1 MAKNDTKTIFNVL
14 SAKARKKEITNT
26 DRKEVRQAVADL
38 AAEIQGGYRLSP
50 NDYKIFNEAFKNF
63 NAEIRTADSALPDEQ
78 RTLLRNALTEAK
90 NNAERLKDE
99 AQNNNLSDTQAD
111 SASVNANTASP
122 EPGAAAEPSQ
132 APNAESAPKPDKDIL
147 VATGSYEDKYN
158 QALKFLQD
166 QNGFSISLPLG
177 YTKEEIQLLD
187 GEKSEE
193 ISLAE
198 RRQIRQAYLDRL
210 KNTSY
215 NVFVDGQ
222 VYSITAPEELSPEN
236 IRISDNTGKLL
247 FEGICTPLRILD
259 PIALESIITGEKKD
273 YNGNMVSPAETR
285 EYKAQDMELYS
296 KIAAMWSTMYIDY
309 MRYKHTFN
317 AYGADRNDNTKEI
330 ANDINKKACEIAAR
344 RLAERQGFT
353 KKEAVV
359 ELLQVMRTMEAAA
372 QDVTAV
378 DHYSMDILKEVCD
391 KFSENPLAD
400 NIDISRINTA
410 ENRQAAL
417 DSITTE
423 KKPWTYSAGAIT
435 PAAIAAA
442 MASNEPDK
450 ALSNIDDL
458 VAAQAYYKDDKDKSA
473 QLDPIVENRL
483 KNLSLSDITPANAE
497 SYRLLCL
504 QCGNEELRQQA
515 LNLIADAIIQ
525 YDKEHFGSFRPN
537 TEELAANYDKA
548 HAGLKDKDPFACKHD
563 PDKDTIDL
571 GSVEFTDAAG
581 KPLSEKEA
589 KEQKAA
595 ISALAREMAAQRLAK
610 QGSYTPEEL
619 EQAYKDA
626 AAEIVWGSQPKYGK
640 NGKPQVDKDALAST
654 IANQYLETETF
665 KDRCK
670 QKFKDNPLVKKVS
683 NNVEKIDKKL
693 EKRYGKKY
701 VYAKQAL
708 KFVGKISGS
717 VAKNA
722 AIYGAAG
729 LIPGGTAVVIGYN
742 ICKNWKNIKKQLK
755 DPNASTAK
763 KCAMVMGACATT
775 ALSGLGIV
783 SGIGTAAEA
792 INTVSPGMVSSAANF
807 MGQLGTYGRMGISA
821 AATMLPNLTESVSLR
836 IQNLSLNRKIK
847 KEKDGEKL
855 QQLIA
860 NQKALQVKIKNNK
873 KEMLI
878 KGGSLV
884 AGMAAGQAL
893 MPHITELI
901 QESVDNGTEIVKK
914 VAAEHGIDPW
924 KEAQTYAND
933 AYANVPEG
941 TTMLRDRSVYDPDG
955 ILRNSPSAQ
964 MAAYMAEHDPAMHG
978 APDEISGIKAHET
991 NLAAAKAE
999 NSSGIEGKSAFAHT
1013 LQHLESLGDSRITDT
1028 NAVAE
1033 GISEHVGKN
1042 ANLATIACKMAPHAL
1057 QQVLQLEG
1065 LPDNNPSSYNMIQ
1078 YMASHDLT
1086 PEQHTAL
1093 NNFIQNNFDGAQFK
1107 AENFADYRAPAH
1119 DPFAN
1124 ADQDRLRAG
1133 PDEIRKPTLQ
1143 EEYARAKEARQEYE
1157 GLKPHEIPTHPIDVP
1172 PTGNK
1177 VADYLND
1184 KYACSNDHGVGF
1196 KFEPLNESDKR
1207 VLGIEEPQQTVVVQ
1221 QPVQET
1227 VVVQQQPQ
1235 VDIYSDPTLYAQNFG
1250 LVYDPYLSNGLN
1262 RIGSDTHGGYL
1273 GAFIDPRDNSVT
1285 LVPNDPLRDKPVHY
1299 DSYQSAKGSADHNI
1313 GAWDHSGHE
1322 RNMIYDPDKKITRCF
1337 GSGYITHNN
1346 TINKVIAGINTA
1358 GAVLNTI
1365 NWIREG
1371 RG

>member
-38 AAEIQGGYRLSP
+38 AAEIQGGYRLGRQEFDTLNSAY
-50 NDYKIFNEAFKNF
+50 DVYREDMNEAFRN
-63 NAEIRTADSALPDEQ
+63 LPDES
-78 RTLLRNALTEAK
+78 RNALGSALTAVRDAVQQTAPAQPAPENAAEDHQPVPENSAAEPASAPEPTPEQDSSAAETAEAPTLDLSVL
-90 NNAERLKDE
+90 NKDPKE
-99 AQNNNLSDTQAD
+99 MTDADRQILQNIINSPYTTDTAKASARILAD
-111 SASVNANTASP
+111 GNPLPEQPAPEQPSP
-122 EPGAAAEPSQ
+122 EPGAAAEP
-132 APNAESAPKPDKDIL
+132 I
-147 VATGSYEDKYN
+147 
-158 QALKFLQD
+158 
-166 QNGFSISLPLG
+166 
-177 YTKEEIQLLD
+177 
-187 GEKSEE
+187 
-193 ISLAE
+193 
-198 RRQIRQAYLDRL
+198 
-210 KNTSY
+210 
-215 NVFVDGQ
+215 
-222 VYSITAPEELSPEN
+222 PEPEPEN
-236 IRISDNTGKLL
+236 S
-247 FEGICTPLRILD
+247 
-259 PIALESIITGEKKD
+259 
-273 YNGNMVSPAETR
+273 AE
-285 EYKAQDMELYS
+285 D
-296 KIAAMWSTMYIDY
+296 
-309 MRYKHTFN
+309 
-317 AYGADRNDNTKEI
+317 
-330 ANDINKKACEIAAR
+330 
-344 RLAERQGFT
+344 
-353 KKEAVV
+353 
-359 ELLQVMRTMEAAA
+359 
-372 QDVTAV
+372 
-378 DHYSMDILKEVCD
+378 
-391 KFSENPLAD
+391 
-400 NIDISRINTA
+400 
-410 ENRQAAL
+410 RQAAL

-473 QLDPIVENRL
+473 QLNPIVENRL

-581 KPLSEKEA
+581 KPLSEKETQ
-589 KEQKAA
+589 KQKAA

-654 IANQYLETETF
+654 IANQYLEAETF

-924 KEAQTYAND
+924 KEAQAYAND

-1078 YMASHDLT
+1078 YMANHDLT

-1262 RIGSDTHGGYL
+1262 RIGSDPHGGYL

>member
-38 AAEIQGGYRLSP
+38 AAEIQGGYKLGKQEFDTFNRAY
-50 NDYKIFNEAFKNF
+50 DVYREDMNEAFRN
-63 NAEIRTADSALPDEQ
+63 LPDES
-78 RTLLRNALTEAK
+78 RNALGSALTAVRDAGQEAPSAQPETE
-90 NNAERLKDE
+90 NAAAEPAPAPE
-99 AQNNNLSDTQAD
+99 P
-111 SASVNANTASP
+111 TAEQVSSP
-122 EPGAAAEPSQ
+122 EPGAAAETAE
-132 APNAESAPKPDKDIL
+132 APTLDLSVLNKDPKEMTDADRQILQNIINSPYTTATAKENARI
-147 VATGSYEDKYN
+147 
-158 QALKFLQD
+158 
-166 QNGFSISLPLG
+166 
-177 YTKEEIQLLD
+177 
-187 GEKSEE
+187 
-193 ISLAE
+193 LAE
-198 RRQIRQAYLDRL
+198 GNPLPEQP
-210 KNTSY
+210 
-215 NVFVDGQ
+215 
-222 VYSITAPEELSPEN
+222 APEQSSPAAEPVPEPVPEN
-236 IRISDNTGKLL
+236 S
-247 FEGICTPLRILD
+247 
-259 PIALESIITGEKKD
+259 
-273 YNGNMVSPAETR
+273 AE
-285 EYKAQDMELYS
+285 D
-296 KIAAMWSTMYIDY
+296 
-309 MRYKHTFN
+309 
-317 AYGADRNDNTKEI
+317 
-330 ANDINKKACEIAAR
+330 
-344 RLAERQGFT
+344 
-353 KKEAVV
+353 
-359 ELLQVMRTMEAAA
+359 
-372 QDVTAV
+372 
-378 DHYSMDILKEVCD
+378 
-391 KFSENPLAD
+391 
-400 NIDISRINTA
+400 
-410 ENRQAAL
+410 RQAAL

-423 KKPWTYSAGAIT
+423 KKPWTYSAGVIT
-435 PAAIAAA
+435 PAAIEAA

-497 SYRLLCL
+497 SYRLLCM
-504 QCGNEELRQQA
+504 QCGNEELRQQG

-548 HAGLKDKDPFACKHD
+548 HAGLKDKDPFASKHD

-589 KEQKAA
+589 KKQKEA

-693 EKRYGKKY
+693 EERYGKKY

-763 KCAMVMGACATT
+763 KCAMVAGACATT
-775 ALSGLGIV
+775 ALSGLGIA
-783 SGIGTAAEA
+783 SSLGTVAEA
-792 INTVSPGMVSSAANF
+792 ANAVSPGMVSSAANF
-807 MGQLGTYGRMGISA
+807 MGQLGTYGRMGVSA

-836 IQNLSLNRKIK
+836 LQNWNVNRKIK

-873 KEMLI
+873 KEMLL

-893 MPHITELI
+893 MPHITAFV
-901 QESVDNGTEIVKK
+901 QEEANNAVETVKT

-924 KEAQTYAND
+924 KEAAADYKAPWQDPN
-933 AYANVPEG
+933 
-941 TTMLRDRSVYDPDG
+941 YDPSKAPWLKED
-955 ILRNSPSAQ
+955 ILANGG
-964 MAAYMAEHDPAMHG
+964 EHPYVGPYRLGMEPQEM
-978 APDEISGIKAHET
+978 APDEISGMKAHET

-1078 YMASHDLT
+1078 YMANHDLT

>member
-38 AAEIQGGYRLSP
+38 AAEIQGGYRLGRQEFDTF
-50 NDYKIFNEAFKNF
+50 NRVYDVYREDMNEAFRN
-63 NAEIRTADSALPDEQ
+63 LPDES
-78 RTLLRNALTEAK
+78 RNALGSALTAVRDASGQEAPSAQPETENAAAEPASAPEPTAEQDSSPASAAETAEAPTLDLSVLNKDPKEMTDADRQILQNIINSPYTTDTAK
-90 NNAERLKDE
+90 ASARIL
-99 AQNNNLSDTQAD
+99 AD
-111 SASVNANTASP
+111 GNPLPEQPAPEQPSP
-122 EPGAAAEPSQ
+122 EPGAAAEP
-132 APNAESAPKPDKDIL
+132 I
-147 VATGSYEDKYN
+147 
-158 QALKFLQD
+158 
-166 QNGFSISLPLG
+166 
-177 YTKEEIQLLD
+177 
-187 GEKSEE
+187 
-193 ISLAE
+193 
-198 RRQIRQAYLDRL
+198 
-210 KNTSY
+210 
-215 NVFVDGQ
+215 
-222 VYSITAPEELSPEN
+222 PEPEPEN
-236 IRISDNTGKLL
+236 S
-247 FEGICTPLRILD
+247 
-259 PIALESIITGEKKD
+259 
-273 YNGNMVSPAETR
+273 AE
-285 EYKAQDMELYS
+285 D
-296 KIAAMWSTMYIDY
+296 
-309 MRYKHTFN
+309 
-317 AYGADRNDNTKEI
+317 
-330 ANDINKKACEIAAR
+330 
-344 RLAERQGFT
+344 
-353 KKEAVV
+353 
-359 ELLQVMRTMEAAA
+359 
-372 QDVTAV
+372 
-378 DHYSMDILKEVCD
+378 
-391 KFSENPLAD
+391 
-400 NIDISRINTA
+400 
-410 ENRQAAL
+410 RQAAL

-458 VAAQAYYKDDKDKSA
+458 VAAQAYYKDDKDKST
-473 QLDPIVENRL
+473 QLNPIVENRL

-504 QCGNEELRQQA
+504 QCSNEELRQQA

-581 KPLSEKEA
+581 KPLSEKETQ
-589 KEQKAA
+589 KQKAA

-610 QGSYTPEEL
+610 QDSYTPEEL

-860 NQKALQVKIKNNK
+860 NQKALQVKIKNNQ

-893 MPHITELI
+893 MPHITAFV
-901 QESVDNGTEIVKK
+901 QEEANNAVETVKA

-924 KEAQTYAND
+924 KEAQAYAND

-1078 YMASHDLT
+1078 YMANHDLT

-1143 EEYARAKEARQEYE
+1143 EEYARAKQADQEYARS
-1157 GLKPHEIPTHPIDVP
+1157 KNPEIWKDRT
-1172 PTGNK
+1172 
-1177 VADYLND
+1177 
-1184 KYACSNDHGVGF
+1184 
-1196 KFEPLNESDKR
+1196 
-1207 VLGIEEPQQTVVVQ
+1207 EERTINLAMAEKWAHQQPPQQTVVVQ

-1235 VDIYSDPTLYAQNFG
+1235 VDVYSDPMLYAQSFG
-1250 LVYDPYLSNGLN
+1250 LQYDPYLSNGLN

-1273 GAFIDPRDNSVT
+1273 GAFIDPRDGSVT

-1322 RNMIYDPDKKITRCF
+1322 RNMIYDPDTKITRCF

>member
-38 AAEIQGGYRLSP
+38 AAEIQGGYRLGRQEFDTF
-50 NDYKIFNEAFKNF
+50 NRVYDVYREDMNEAFRN
-63 NAEIRTADSALPDEQ
+63 LPDES
-78 RTLLRNALTEAK
+78 RNALGSALTAVRDAVQQTAPAQPAPENAAAEPASAPEPTAEQDSSPASAAETAEAPTLDLSVLNKDPKEMTDADRQILQNIINSPYTTETAK
-90 NNAERLKDE
+90 ASARIL
-99 AQNNNLSDTQAD
+99 AD
-111 SASVNANTASP
+111 GNPLPEQPAPEQPSP
-122 EPGAAAEPSQ
+122 EPGAAAEP
-132 APNAESAPKPDKDIL
+132 I
-147 VATGSYEDKYN
+147 
-158 QALKFLQD
+158 
-166 QNGFSISLPLG
+166 
-177 YTKEEIQLLD
+177 
-187 GEKSEE
+187 
-193 ISLAE
+193 
-198 RRQIRQAYLDRL
+198 
-210 KNTSY
+210 
-215 NVFVDGQ
+215 
-222 VYSITAPEELSPEN
+222 PEPEPEN
-236 IRISDNTGKLL
+236 S
-247 FEGICTPLRILD
+247 
-259 PIALESIITGEKKD
+259 
-273 YNGNMVSPAETR
+273 AE
-285 EYKAQDMELYS
+285 D
-296 KIAAMWSTMYIDY
+296 
-309 MRYKHTFN
+309 
-317 AYGADRNDNTKEI
+317 
-330 ANDINKKACEIAAR
+330 
-344 RLAERQGFT
+344 
-353 KKEAVV
+353 
-359 ELLQVMRTMEAAA
+359 
-372 QDVTAV
+372 
-378 DHYSMDILKEVCD
+378 
-391 KFSENPLAD
+391 
-400 NIDISRINTA
+400 
-410 ENRQAAL
+410 RQAAL

-473 QLDPIVENRL
+473 QLNPIVENRL

-581 KPLSEKEA
+581 KPLSEKETQ
-589 KEQKAA
+589 KQKAA

-654 IANQYLETETF
+654 IANQYLEAETF

-924 KEAQTYAND
+924 KEAQAYAND

-1143 EEYARAKEARQEYE
+1143 EEYARAKQADQEYARS
-1157 GLKPHEIPTHPIDVP
+1157 KNPEIWKDR
-1172 PTGNK
+1172 TGERTINLAMAEK
-1177 VADYLND
+1177 WA
-1184 KYACSNDHGVGF
+1184 HQQ
-1196 KFEPLNESDKR
+1196 P
-1207 VLGIEEPQQTVVVQ
+1207 PQQTVVVQ

-1235 VDIYSDPTLYAQNFG
+1235 VDVYSDPTLYAQNFG

-1365 NWIREG
+1365 SWIRGG
-1371 RG
+1371 RA

>member
-38 AAEIQGGYRLSP
+38 AAEIQGGYRLGRQEFDTF
-50 NDYKIFNEAFKNF
+50 NRVYDVYREDMNEAFRN
-63 NAEIRTADSALPDEQ
+63 LPDES
-78 RTLLRNALTEAK
+78 RNALGSALTAVRDAVQQTAPAQPAPENAAAEPASAPEPTAEQDSSPASAAETAEAPTLDLSVL
-90 NNAERLKDE
+90 NKDPKE
-99 AQNNNLSDTQAD
+99 MTDADRQILQNIINSPYTTDTAKASARILAD
-111 SASVNANTASP
+111 GNPLPEQPAPEQPSP
-122 EPGAAAEPSQ
+122 EPGAAAEP
-132 APNAESAPKPDKDIL
+132 I
-147 VATGSYEDKYN
+147 
-158 QALKFLQD
+158 
-166 QNGFSISLPLG
+166 
-177 YTKEEIQLLD
+177 
-187 GEKSEE
+187 
-193 ISLAE
+193 
-198 RRQIRQAYLDRL
+198 
-210 KNTSY
+210 
-215 NVFVDGQ
+215 
-222 VYSITAPEELSPEN
+222 PEPEPEN
-236 IRISDNTGKLL
+236 S
-247 FEGICTPLRILD
+247 
-259 PIALESIITGEKKD
+259 
-273 YNGNMVSPAETR
+273 AE
-285 EYKAQDMELYS
+285 D
-296 KIAAMWSTMYIDY
+296 
-309 MRYKHTFN
+309 
-317 AYGADRNDNTKEI
+317 
-330 ANDINKKACEIAAR
+330 
-344 RLAERQGFT
+344 
-353 KKEAVV
+353 
-359 ELLQVMRTMEAAA
+359 
-372 QDVTAV
+372 
-378 DHYSMDILKEVCD
+378 
-391 KFSENPLAD
+391 
-400 NIDISRINTA
+400 
-410 ENRQAAL
+410 RQAAL

-458 VAAQAYYKDDKDKSA
+458 VAAQAYYKDDKDKST
-473 QLDPIVENRL
+473 QLNPIVENRL

-504 QCGNEELRQQA
+504 QCSNEELRQQA

-581 KPLSEKEA
+581 KPLSEKETQ
-589 KEQKAA
+589 KQKAA

-610 QGSYTPEEL
+610 QDSYTPEEL

-860 NQKALQVKIKNNK
+860 NQKALQVKIKNNQ

-893 MPHITELI
+893 MPHITAFV
-901 QESVDNGTEIVKK
+901 QEEANNAVETVKA

-924 KEAQTYAND
+924 KEAQAYAND

-1078 YMASHDLT
+1078 YMANHDLT

-1143 EEYARAKEARQEYE
+1143 EEYARAKQADQEYARS
-1157 GLKPHEIPTHPIDVP
+1157 KNPEIWKDRT
-1172 PTGNK
+1172 
-1177 VADYLND
+1177 
-1184 KYACSNDHGVGF
+1184 
-1196 KFEPLNESDKR
+1196 
-1207 VLGIEEPQQTVVVQ
+1207 EERTINLAMAEKWAHQQPPQQTVVVQ

-1235 VDIYSDPTLYAQNFG
+1235 VDVYSDPMLYAQSFG
-1250 LVYDPYLSNGLN
+1250 LQYDPYLSNGLN

-1273 GAFIDPRDNSVT
+1273 GAFIDPRDGSVT

-1322 RNMIYDPDKKITRCF
+1322 RNMIYDPDTKITRCF

>member
-38 AAEIQGGYRLSP
+38 AAEIQGGYRLGRQEFDTF
-50 NDYKIFNEAFKNF
+50 NRVYDVYREDMNEAFRN
-63 NAEIRTADSALPDEQ
+63 LPDES
-78 RTLLRNALTEAK
+78 RNALGSALTAVRDASGQEAPSAQPETENAAEDHQPAPENAAAEPASAPEPTAEQDSSPASAAETAEAPTLDLSVLNKDPKEMTDADRQILQNIINSPYTTETAK
-90 NNAERLKDE
+90 ANARIL
-99 AQNNNLSDTQAD
+99 AD
-111 SASVNANTASP
+111 GNPLPEQPAPEQPSP
-122 EPGAAAEPSQ
+122 EPGATAEP
-132 APNAESAPKPDKDIL
+132 I
-147 VATGSYEDKYN
+147 
-158 QALKFLQD
+158 
-166 QNGFSISLPLG
+166 
-177 YTKEEIQLLD
+177 
-187 GEKSEE
+187 
-193 ISLAE
+193 
-198 RRQIRQAYLDRL
+198 
-210 KNTSY
+210 
-215 NVFVDGQ
+215 
-222 VYSITAPEELSPEN
+222 PEPEPEN
-236 IRISDNTGKLL
+236 S
-247 FEGICTPLRILD
+247 
-259 PIALESIITGEKKD
+259 
-273 YNGNMVSPAETR
+273 AE
-285 EYKAQDMELYS
+285 D
-296 KIAAMWSTMYIDY
+296 
-309 MRYKHTFN
+309 
-317 AYGADRNDNTKEI
+317 
-330 ANDINKKACEIAAR
+330 
-344 RLAERQGFT
+344 
-353 KKEAVV
+353 
-359 ELLQVMRTMEAAA
+359 
-372 QDVTAV
+372 
-378 DHYSMDILKEVCD
+378 
-391 KFSENPLAD
+391 
-400 NIDISRINTA
+400 
-410 ENRQAAL
+410 RQAAL

-504 QCGNEELRQQA
+504 QCGNEELRQQG

-693 EKRYGKKY
+693 EERYGKKY

-742 ICKNWKNIKKQLK
+742 IYKNWTNINKQLK

-763 KCAMVMGACATT
+763 KCAMVIGACATT
-775 ALSGLGIV
+775 ALSGLGIA
-783 SGIGTAAEA
+783 SSIGSAAEA
-792 INTVSPGMVSSAANF
+792 INTVSPGMASSAANF

-893 MPHITELI
+893 MPHITAFV
-901 QESVDNGTEIVKK
+901 QEMASDSIETVKT
-914 VAAEHGIDPW
+914 VATEHGLDPW
-924 KEAQTYAND
+924 NTVQAN
-933 AYANVPEG
+933 APED
-941 TTMLRDRSVYDPDG
+941 TTTLHDRSVYDPEG
-955 ILRNSPSAQ
+955 LLRNSPSAQ
-964 MAAYMAEHDPAMHG
+964 MTAYMAEHDPAMHG

-1078 YMASHDLT
+1078 YMANHDLT

-1143 EEYARAKEARQEYE
+1143 EEYARAKQADQEYARS
-1157 GLKPHEIPTHPIDVP
+1157 KNPEIWKDR
-1172 PTGNK
+1172 TGERTINLAMAEK
-1177 VADYLND
+1177 WV
-1184 KYACSNDHGVGF
+1184 HQQ
-1196 KFEPLNESDKR
+1196 P
-1207 VLGIEEPQQTVVVQ
+1207 PQQTVVVQ

-1235 VDIYSDPTLYAQNFG
+1235 VDVYSDPMLYAQSFG
-1250 LVYDPYLSNGLN
+1250 LQYDPYLSNGLN

-1273 GAFIDPRDNSVT
+1273 GAFIDPRDGSVT

-1322 RNMIYDPDKKITRCF
+1322 RNMIYDPDTKITRCF

-1346 TINKVIAGINTA
+1346 TINKLIAGINTA

>member
-38 AAEIQGGYRLSP
+38 AAEIQGGYRLGRQEFDTF
-50 NDYKIFNEAFKNF
+50 NRVYDVYREDMNEAFRN
-63 NAEIRTADSALPDEQ
+63 LPDES
-78 RTLLRNALTEAK
+78 RNALGSALTAVRDAVQQTAPAQPAPENSAEEPASAPEPTPEQDSSAAETAEAPTLDLSVLNKDPKEMTDADRQILQNIINSPYTTETAK
-90 NNAERLKDE
+90 ASARIL
-99 AQNNNLSDTQAD
+99 AD
-111 SASVNANTASP
+111 GNPLPEQPAPEQPSP
-122 EPGAAAEPSQ
+122 EPGAAAEPIPEPEPENSAD
-132 APNAESAPKPDKDIL
+132 APTLDLSVLNKDPKDMTD
-147 VATGSYEDKYN
+147 AD
-158 QALKFLQD
+158 
-166 QNGFSISLPLG
+166 
-177 YTKEEIQLLD
+177 
-187 GEKSEE
+187 
-193 ISLAE
+193 
-198 RRQIRQAYLDRL
+198 RQILQNIINSAY
-210 KNTSY
+210 T
-215 NVFVDGQ
+215 
-222 VYSITAPEELSPEN
+222 TATAKANARILASGNPLPEQPSLEPEN
-236 IRISDNTGKLL
+236 S
-247 FEGICTPLRILD
+247 
-259 PIALESIITGEKKD
+259 
-273 YNGNMVSPAETR
+273 AE
-285 EYKAQDMELYS
+285 D
-296 KIAAMWSTMYIDY
+296 
-309 MRYKHTFN
+309 
-317 AYGADRNDNTKEI
+317 
-330 ANDINKKACEIAAR
+330 
-344 RLAERQGFT
+344 
-353 KKEAVV
+353 
-359 ELLQVMRTMEAAA
+359 
-372 QDVTAV
+372 
-378 DHYSMDILKEVCD
+378 
-391 KFSENPLAD
+391 
-400 NIDISRINTA
+400 
-410 ENRQAAL
+410 RQAAL

-423 KKPWTYSAGAIT
+423 KKPWTYSAGTIT

-473 QLDPIVENRL
+473 QLNPIVENRL
-483 KNLSLSDITPANAE
+483 KNLSLSDITPTNAE

-589 KEQKAA
+589 QKQKAA

-742 ICKNWKNIKKQLK
+742 IYKNWANINKQLK

-763 KCAMVMGACATT
+763 KCAMVIGACATT
-775 ALSGLGIV
+775 ALSGLGIA
-783 SGIGTAAEA
+783 SGIGSAAEA
-792 INTVSPGMVSSAANF
+792 INTVSPGMASSAANF

-924 KEAQTYAND
+924 KEAQAYAND

-1078 YMASHDLT
+1078 YMANHDLT

>member
-38 AAEIQGGYRLSP
+38 AAEIQGGYRLGRQEFDTF
-50 NDYKIFNEAFKNF
+50 NRVYDVYREDMNEAFRN
-63 NAEIRTADSALPDEQ
+63 LPDES
-78 RTLLRNALTEAK
+78 RNALGSALTAVRDAVQQTAPAQPAPENSAAEPASAPEPTPEQDSSAAETAEAPTLDLSVLNKDPKEMTDADRQILQNIINSPYTTETAK
-90 NNAERLKDE
+90 ASARIL
-99 AQNNNLSDTQAD
+99 AD
-111 SASVNANTASP
+111 GNPLPEQPAPEQPSP
-122 EPGAAAEPSQ
+122 EPGAAAEPIPEPEPENSAD
-132 APNAESAPKPDKDIL
+132 APTLDLSVLNKDPKDMTD
-147 VATGSYEDKYN
+147 AD
-158 QALKFLQD
+158 
-166 QNGFSISLPLG
+166 
-177 YTKEEIQLLD
+177 
-187 GEKSEE
+187 
-193 ISLAE
+193 
-198 RRQIRQAYLDRL
+198 RQILQNIINSAY
-210 KNTSY
+210 T
-215 NVFVDGQ
+215 
-222 VYSITAPEELSPEN
+222 TATAKANARILASGNPLPEQPSLEPEN
-236 IRISDNTGKLL
+236 S
-247 FEGICTPLRILD
+247 
-259 PIALESIITGEKKD
+259 
-273 YNGNMVSPAETR
+273 AE
-285 EYKAQDMELYS
+285 D
-296 KIAAMWSTMYIDY
+296 
-309 MRYKHTFN
+309 
-317 AYGADRNDNTKEI
+317 
-330 ANDINKKACEIAAR
+330 
-344 RLAERQGFT
+344 
-353 KKEAVV
+353 
-359 ELLQVMRTMEAAA
+359 
-372 QDVTAV
+372 
-378 DHYSMDILKEVCD
+378 
-391 KFSENPLAD
+391 
-400 NIDISRINTA
+400 
-410 ENRQAAL
+410 RQAAL

-473 QLDPIVENRL
+473 QLNPIVENRL

-693 EKRYGKKY
+693 EERYGKKY

-742 ICKNWKNIKKQLK
+742 IYKNWANINKQLK

-763 KCAMVMGACATT
+763 KCAMVIGACATT
-775 ALSGLGIV
+775 ALSGLGIA
-783 SGIGTAAEA
+783 SGIGSAAEA
-792 INTVSPGMVSSAANF
+792 INTVSPGMASSAANF

-893 MPHITELI
+893 MPHITAFV
-901 QESVDNGTEIVKK
+901 QEEANNAVETVKA

-924 KEAQTYAND
+924 KEAQAYAND

-1143 EEYARAKEARQEYE
+1143 EEYARAKQADQEYARS
-1157 GLKPHEIPTHPIDVP
+1157 KNPEIWKDR
-1172 PTGNK
+1172 TGERTINLAMAEK
-1177 VADYLND
+1177 WA
-1184 KYACSNDHGVGF
+1184 HQQ
-1196 KFEPLNESDKR
+1196 P
-1207 VLGIEEPQQTVVVQ
+1207 PQQTVVVQ

-1235 VDIYSDPTLYAQNFG
+1235 VDVYSDPTLYAQNFG
-1250 LVYDPYLSNGLN
+1250 LQYDPYLSNGLN

-1273 GAFIDPRDNSVT
+1273 GAFIDPRDGSVT

-1322 RNMIYDPDKKITRCF
+1322 RNMIYDPDTKITRCF

>member
-38 AAEIQGGYRLSP
+38 AAEIQGGYRLGRQEFDTF
-50 NDYKIFNEAFKNF
+50 NRVYDVYREDMNEAFRN
-63 NAEIRTADSALPDEQ
+63 LPDES
-78 RTLLRNALTEAK
+78 RNALGSALTAVRDAVQQTAPAQPAPENAAAEPASAPEPTAEQDSSPASAAETAEAPTLDLSVLNKDPKEMTDADRQILQNIINSPYTTETAK
-90 NNAERLKDE
+90 ASARIL
-99 AQNNNLSDTQAD
+99 AD
-111 SASVNANTASP
+111 GNPLPEQPAPEQPSP
-122 EPGAAAEPSQ
+122 EPGAAAEP
-132 APNAESAPKPDKDIL
+132 I
-147 VATGSYEDKYN
+147 
-158 QALKFLQD
+158 
-166 QNGFSISLPLG
+166 
-177 YTKEEIQLLD
+177 
-187 GEKSEE
+187 
-193 ISLAE
+193 
-198 RRQIRQAYLDRL
+198 
-210 KNTSY
+210 
-215 NVFVDGQ
+215 
-222 VYSITAPEELSPEN
+222 PEPEN
-236 IRISDNTGKLL
+236 S
-247 FEGICTPLRILD
+247 
-259 PIALESIITGEKKD
+259 
-273 YNGNMVSPAETR
+273 AE
-285 EYKAQDMELYS
+285 D
-296 KIAAMWSTMYIDY
+296 
-309 MRYKHTFN
+309 
-317 AYGADRNDNTKEI
+317 
-330 ANDINKKACEIAAR
+330 
-344 RLAERQGFT
+344 
-353 KKEAVV
+353 
-359 ELLQVMRTMEAAA
+359 
-372 QDVTAV
+372 
-378 DHYSMDILKEVCD
+378 
-391 KFSENPLAD
+391 
-400 NIDISRINTA
+400 
-410 ENRQAAL
+410 RQAAL

-504 QCGNEELRQQA
+504 QCGNEELRQQG

-581 KPLSEKEA
+581 KPLSEKETQ
-589 KEQKAA
+589 KQKAA

-610 QGSYTPEEL
+610 QDSYTPEEL

-775 ALSGLGIV
+775 ALSGLGIA
-783 SGIGTAAEA
+783 SSIGSAAEA
-792 INTVSPGMVSSAANF
+792 INTVSPGMASSAANF

-893 MPHITELI
+893 MPHITAFV
-901 QESVDNGTEIVKK
+901 QEEANNAVETVKA

-924 KEAQTYAND
+924 KEAQAYAND

-1078 YMASHDLT
+1078 YMANHDLT

-1143 EEYARAKEARQEYE
+1143 EEYARAKQADQEYARS
-1157 GLKPHEIPTHPIDVP
+1157 KNPEIWKDRTGERTINLAMAEKWTHQQP
-1172 PTGNK
+1172 
-1177 VADYLND
+1177 
-1184 KYACSNDHGVGF
+1184 
-1196 KFEPLNESDKR
+1196 
-1207 VLGIEEPQQTVVVQ
+1207 PQQTLSSK
-1221 QPVQET
+1221 PVQET

-1235 VDIYSDPTLYAQNFG
+1235 VDVYSDPMLYAQSFG
-1250 LVYDPYLSNGLN
+1250 LQYDPYLSNGLN

-1273 GAFIDPRDNSVT
+1273 GAFIDPRDGSVT

-1322 RNMIYDPDKKITRCF
+1322 RNMIYDPDTKITRCF

>member
-38 AAEIQGGYRLSP
+38 AAEIQGGYRLGRQEFDTF
-50 NDYKIFNEAFKNF
+50 NRVYDVYREDMNEAFRN
-63 NAEIRTADSALPDEQ
+63 LPDES
-78 RTLLRNALTEAK
+78 RNALGSALTAVRDAVQQTAPAQPAPENAAAEPASAPEPTAEQDSSLASAAETAEAPTLDLSVLNKDPKEMTDADRQILQTIINSPYTTETAK
-90 NNAERLKDE
+90 ASARIL
-99 AQNNNLSDTQAD
+99 AD
-111 SASVNANTASP
+111 GNPLPEQPAPEQPSP
-122 EPGAAAEPSQ
+122 EPGAAAEP
-132 APNAESAPKPDKDIL
+132 I
-147 VATGSYEDKYN
+147 
-158 QALKFLQD
+158 
-166 QNGFSISLPLG
+166 
-177 YTKEEIQLLD
+177 
-187 GEKSEE
+187 
-193 ISLAE
+193 
-198 RRQIRQAYLDRL
+198 
-210 KNTSY
+210 
-215 NVFVDGQ
+215 
-222 VYSITAPEELSPEN
+222 PEPEPEN
-236 IRISDNTGKLL
+236 S
-247 FEGICTPLRILD
+247 
-259 PIALESIITGEKKD
+259 
-273 YNGNMVSPAETR
+273 AE
-285 EYKAQDMELYS
+285 D
-296 KIAAMWSTMYIDY
+296 
-309 MRYKHTFN
+309 
-317 AYGADRNDNTKEI
+317 
-330 ANDINKKACEIAAR
+330 
-344 RLAERQGFT
+344 
-353 KKEAVV
+353 
-359 ELLQVMRTMEAAA
+359 
-372 QDVTAV
+372 
-378 DHYSMDILKEVCD
+378 
-391 KFSENPLAD
+391 
-400 NIDISRINTA
+400 
-410 ENRQAAL
+410 RQAAL

-473 QLDPIVENRL
+473 QLNPIVENRL

-581 KPLSEKEA
+581 KPLSEKETQ
-589 KEQKAA
+589 KQKAA

-693 EKRYGKKY
+693 EERYGKKY

-924 KEAQTYAND
+924 KEAQAYAND

-1078 YMASHDLT
+1078 YMANHDLT

-1143 EEYARAKEARQEYE
+1143 EEYARAKQADQEYARS
-1157 GLKPHEIPTHPIDVP
+1157 KNPEIWKDRTGERTINLAMAEKWTHQQP
-1172 PTGNK
+1172 
-1177 VADYLND
+1177 
-1184 KYACSNDHGVGF
+1184 
-1196 KFEPLNESDKR
+1196 
-1207 VLGIEEPQQTVVVQ
+1207 PQQTVVVQ

-1235 VDIYSDPTLYAQNFG
+1235 VAVYSDPMLYAQSFG
-1250 LVYDPYLSNGLN
+1250 LQYDPYLSNGLN

-1273 GAFIDPRDNSVT
+1273 GAFIDPRDGSVT

-1322 RNMIYDPDKKITRCF
+1322 RNMIYDPDTKITRCF

>member
-38 AAEIQGGYRLSP
+38 AAEIQGGYRLGRQEFDTF
-50 NDYKIFNEAFKNF
+50 NRVYDVYREDMNEAFRN
-63 NAEIRTADSALPDEQ
+63 LPDES
-78 RTLLRNALTEAK
+78 RNALGSALTAVRDASGQEAPSAQPETENAAEDHQPAPENAAAEPASAPEPTPEQDSSPASAAETAEAPTLDLSVLNKDPKEMTDADRQILQNIINSPYTTETAK
-90 NNAERLKDE
+90 ANARIL
-99 AQNNNLSDTQAD
+99 AD
-111 SASVNANTASP
+111 GNPLPEQPAPEQPSP
-122 EPGAAAEPSQ
+122 EPGATAEP
-132 APNAESAPKPDKDIL
+132 I
-147 VATGSYEDKYN
+147 
-158 QALKFLQD
+158 
-166 QNGFSISLPLG
+166 
-177 YTKEEIQLLD
+177 
-187 GEKSEE
+187 
-193 ISLAE
+193 
-198 RRQIRQAYLDRL
+198 
-210 KNTSY
+210 
-215 NVFVDGQ
+215 
-222 VYSITAPEELSPEN
+222 PEPEPEN
-236 IRISDNTGKLL
+236 S
-247 FEGICTPLRILD
+247 
-259 PIALESIITGEKKD
+259 
-273 YNGNMVSPAETR
+273 AE
-285 EYKAQDMELYS
+285 D
-296 KIAAMWSTMYIDY
+296 
-309 MRYKHTFN
+309 
-317 AYGADRNDNTKEI
+317 
-330 ANDINKKACEIAAR
+330 
-344 RLAERQGFT
+344 
-353 KKEAVV
+353 
-359 ELLQVMRTMEAAA
+359 
-372 QDVTAV
+372 
-378 DHYSMDILKEVCD
+378 
-391 KFSENPLAD
+391 
-400 NIDISRINTA
+400 
-410 ENRQAAL
+410 RQAAL

-504 QCGNEELRQQA
+504 QCGNEELRQQG

-693 EKRYGKKY
+693 EERYGKKY

-742 ICKNWKNIKKQLK
+742 IYKNWTNINKQLK

-763 KCAMVMGACATT
+763 KCAMVIGACATT
-775 ALSGLGIV
+775 ALSGLGIA
-783 SGIGTAAEA
+783 SSIGSAAEA
-792 INTVSPGMVSSAANF
+792 INTVSPGMASSAANF

-893 MPHITELI
+893 MPHITAFV
-901 QESVDNGTEIVKK
+901 QEEANNAVETVKA

-924 KEAQTYAND
+924 NTVQAN
-933 AYANVPEG
+933 APED
-941 TTMLRDRSVYDPDG
+941 TTTLHDRSVYDPEG
-955 ILRNSPSAQ
+955 LLRNSPSAQ
-964 MAAYMAEHDPAMHG
+964 MTAYMAEHDPAMHG

-1078 YMASHDLT
+1078 YMANHDLT

-1143 EEYARAKEARQEYE
+1143 EEYARAKQADQEYARS
-1157 GLKPHEIPTHPIDVP
+1157 KNPEIWKDRT
-1172 PTGNK
+1172 
-1177 VADYLND
+1177 
-1184 KYACSNDHGVGF
+1184 
-1196 KFEPLNESDKR
+1196 
-1207 VLGIEEPQQTVVVQ
+1207 EERTINLAMAEKWAHQQPPQQTVVVQ

-1235 VDIYSDPTLYAQNFG
+1235 VDVYSDPMLYAQSFG
-1250 LVYDPYLSNGLN
+1250 LQYDPYLSNGLN

-1273 GAFIDPRDNSVT
+1273 GAFIDPRDGSVT

-1322 RNMIYDPDKKITRCF
+1322 RNMIYDPDTKITRCF

>member
-1 MAKNDTKTIFNVL
+1 
-14 SAKARKKEITNT
+14 
-26 DRKEVRQAVADL
+26 
-38 AAEIQGGYRLSP
+38 
-50 NDYKIFNEAFKNF
+50 
-63 NAEIRTADSALPDEQ
+63 
-78 RTLLRNALTEAK
+78 
-90 NNAERLKDE
+90 
-99 AQNNNLSDTQAD
+99 
-111 SASVNANTASP
+111 
-122 EPGAAAEPSQ
+122 
-132 APNAESAPKPDKDIL
+132 
-147 VATGSYEDKYN
+147 
-158 QALKFLQD
+158 
-166 QNGFSISLPLG
+166 
-177 YTKEEIQLLD
+177 
-187 GEKSEE
+187 
-193 ISLAE
+193 
-198 RRQIRQAYLDRL
+198 
-210 KNTSY
+210 
-215 NVFVDGQ
+215 
-222 VYSITAPEELSPEN
+222 
-236 IRISDNTGKLL
+236 
-247 FEGICTPLRILD
+247 
-259 PIALESIITGEKKD
+259 
-273 YNGNMVSPAETR
+273 
-285 EYKAQDMELYS
+285 
-296 KIAAMWSTMYIDY
+296 
-309 MRYKHTFN
+309 
-317 AYGADRNDNTKEI
+317 
-330 ANDINKKACEIAAR
+330 
-344 RLAERQGFT
+344 
-353 KKEAVV
+353 
-359 ELLQVMRTMEAAA
+359 
-372 QDVTAV
+372 
-378 DHYSMDILKEVCD
+378 
-391 KFSENPLAD
+391 
-400 NIDISRINTA
+400 
-410 ENRQAAL
+410 
-417 DSITTE
+417 
-423 KKPWTYSAGAIT
+423 
-435 PAAIAAA
+435 
-442 MASNEPDK
+442 
-450 ALSNIDDL
+450 
-458 VAAQAYYKDDKDKSA
+458 
-473 QLDPIVENRL
+473 
-483 KNLSLSDITPANAE
+483 
-497 SYRLLCL
+497 
-504 QCGNEELRQQA
+504 
-515 LNLIADAIIQ
+515 
-525 YDKEHFGSFRPN
+525 
-537 TEELAANYDKA
+537 
-548 HAGLKDKDPFACKHD
+548 
-563 PDKDTIDL
+563 
-571 GSVEFTDAAG
+571 
-581 KPLSEKEA
+581 
-589 KEQKAA
+589 
-595 ISALAREMAAQRLAK
+595 MAAQRLAK

-693 EKRYGKKY
+693 EERYGKKY

-742 ICKNWKNIKKQLK
+742 IYKNWANINKQLK

-763 KCAMVMGACATT
+763 KCAMVIGACATT
-775 ALSGLGIV
+775 ALSGLGIA
-783 SGIGTAAEA
+783 SGIGSAAEA
-792 INTVSPGMVSSAANF
+792 INTVSPGMASSAANF

-893 MPHITELI
+893 MPHITAFV
-901 QESVDNGTEIVKK
+901 QEEANNAVETVKA

-924 KEAQTYAND
+924 KEAQAYAND

-1143 EEYARAKEARQEYE
+1143 EEYARAKQADQEYARS
-1157 GLKPHEIPTHPIDVP
+1157 KNPEIWKDR
-1172 PTGNK
+1172 TGERTINLAMAEK
-1177 VADYLND
+1177 WA
-1184 KYACSNDHGVGF
+1184 HQQ
-1196 KFEPLNESDKR
+1196 P
-1207 VLGIEEPQQTVVVQ
+1207 PQQTVVVQ

-1235 VDIYSDPTLYAQNFG
+1235 VDVYSDPTLYAQNFG
-1250 LVYDPYLSNGLN
+1250 LQYDPYLSNGLN

-1273 GAFIDPRDNSVT
+1273 GAFIDPRDGSVT

-1322 RNMIYDPDKKITRCF
+1322 RNMIYDPDTKITRCF

>member
-38 AAEIQGGYRLSP
+38 AAEIQGGYRLGRQEFDTF
-50 NDYKIFNEAFKNF
+50 NRVYDVYREDMNEAFRN
-63 NAEIRTADSALPDEQ
+63 LPDES
-78 RTLLRNALTEAK
+78 RNALGSALTAVRDAVQQTAPAQPAPENAAAEPASAPEPTAEQDSSPASAAETAEAPTLDLSVLNKDPKEMTDADRQILQNIINSPYTTETAK
-90 NNAERLKDE
+90 ASARIL
-99 AQNNNLSDTQAD
+99 AD
-111 SASVNANTASP
+111 GNPLPEQPAPEQPSP
-122 EPGAAAEPSQ
+122 EPGAAAEP
-132 APNAESAPKPDKDIL
+132 I
-147 VATGSYEDKYN
+147 
-158 QALKFLQD
+158 
-166 QNGFSISLPLG
+166 
-177 YTKEEIQLLD
+177 
-187 GEKSEE
+187 
-193 ISLAE
+193 
-198 RRQIRQAYLDRL
+198 
-210 KNTSY
+210 
-215 NVFVDGQ
+215 
-222 VYSITAPEELSPEN
+222 PEPEPEN
-236 IRISDNTGKLL
+236 S
-247 FEGICTPLRILD
+247 
-259 PIALESIITGEKKD
+259 
-273 YNGNMVSPAETR
+273 AE
-285 EYKAQDMELYS
+285 D
-296 KIAAMWSTMYIDY
+296 
-309 MRYKHTFN
+309 
-317 AYGADRNDNTKEI
+317 
-330 ANDINKKACEIAAR
+330 
-344 RLAERQGFT
+344 
-353 KKEAVV
+353 
-359 ELLQVMRTMEAAA
+359 
-372 QDVTAV
+372 
-378 DHYSMDILKEVCD
+378 
-391 KFSENPLAD
+391 
-400 NIDISRINTA
+400 
-410 ENRQAAL
+410 RQAAL

-581 KPLSEKEA
+581 KPLSEKETQ
-589 KEQKAA
+589 KQKAA

-610 QGSYTPEEL
+610 QDSYTPEEL

-893 MPHITELI
+893 MPHITAFV
-901 QESVDNGTEIVKK
+901 QEEANNAVETVKA

-924 KEAQTYAND
+924 KEAQAYAND

-1078 YMASHDLT
+1078 YMANHDLT

-1143 EEYARAKEARQEYE
+1143 EEYARAKQADQEYARS
-1157 GLKPHEIPTHPIDVP
+1157 KNPEIWKDRTGERTINLAMAEKWTHQQP
-1172 PTGNK
+1172 
-1177 VADYLND
+1177 
-1184 KYACSNDHGVGF
+1184 
-1196 KFEPLNESDKR
+1196 
-1207 VLGIEEPQQTVVVQ
+1207 PQQTVVVQ

-1235 VDIYSDPTLYAQNFG
+1235 VDVYSDPMLYAQSFG
-1250 LVYDPYLSNGLN
+1250 LQYDPYLSNGLN

-1273 GAFIDPRDNSVT
+1273 GAFIDPRDGSVT

-1322 RNMIYDPDKKITRCF
+1322 RNMIYDPDTKITRCF

>member
-38 AAEIQGGYRLSP
+38 AAEIQGGYRLGRQEFDTF
-50 NDYKIFNEAFKNF
+50 NRVYDVYREDMNEAFRN
-63 NAEIRTADSALPDEQ
+63 LPDES
-78 RTLLRNALTEAK
+78 RNALGSALTAVRDASGQEAPSAQPETENAAEDHQPAPENATAEPASAPEPTAEQDSSPASAAETAEAPTLDLSVLNKDPKEMTDADRQILQNIINSPYTTETAK
-90 NNAERLKDE
+90 ASARIL
-99 AQNNNLSDTQAD
+99 AD
-111 SASVNANTASP
+111 GNPLPEQPAPEQPSP
-122 EPGAAAEPSQ
+122 EPGAAAEP
-132 APNAESAPKPDKDIL
+132 I
-147 VATGSYEDKYN
+147 
-158 QALKFLQD
+158 
-166 QNGFSISLPLG
+166 
-177 YTKEEIQLLD
+177 
-187 GEKSEE
+187 
-193 ISLAE
+193 
-198 RRQIRQAYLDRL
+198 
-210 KNTSY
+210 
-215 NVFVDGQ
+215 
-222 VYSITAPEELSPEN
+222 PEPEPEN
-236 IRISDNTGKLL
+236 S
-247 FEGICTPLRILD
+247 
-259 PIALESIITGEKKD
+259 
-273 YNGNMVSPAETR
+273 AE
-285 EYKAQDMELYS
+285 D
-296 KIAAMWSTMYIDY
+296 
-309 MRYKHTFN
+309 
-317 AYGADRNDNTKEI
+317 
-330 ANDINKKACEIAAR
+330 
-344 RLAERQGFT
+344 
-353 KKEAVV
+353 
-359 ELLQVMRTMEAAA
+359 
-372 QDVTAV
+372 
-378 DHYSMDILKEVCD
+378 
-391 KFSENPLAD
+391 
-400 NIDISRINTA
+400 
-410 ENRQAAL
+410 RQAAL

-473 QLDPIVENRL
+473 QLNPIVENRL

-581 KPLSEKEA
+581 KPLSEKETQ
-589 KEQKAA
+589 KQKAA

-654 IANQYLETETF
+654 IANQYLEAETF

-893 MPHITELI
+893 MPHITAFV
-901 QESVDNGTEIVKK
+901 QEEANNAVETVKA

-924 KEAQTYAND
+924 KEAQAYAND

-1078 YMASHDLT
+1078 YMANHDLT

-1143 EEYARAKEARQEYE
+1143 EEYARAKQADQEYARS
-1157 GLKPHEIPTHPIDVP
+1157 KNPEIWKDRTGERTINLAMAEKWTHQQP
-1172 PTGNK
+1172 
-1177 VADYLND
+1177 
-1184 KYACSNDHGVGF
+1184 
-1196 KFEPLNESDKR
+1196 
-1207 VLGIEEPQQTVVVQ
+1207 PQQTVVVQ

-1235 VDIYSDPTLYAQNFG
+1235 VDVYSDPMLYAQSFG
-1250 LVYDPYLSNGLN
+1250 LQYDPYLSNGLN

-1273 GAFIDPRDNSVT
+1273 GAFIDPRDGSVT

-1322 RNMIYDPDKKITRCF
+1322 RNMIYDPDTKITRCF

>member
-38 AAEIQGGYRLSP
+38 AAEIQGGYRLGRQEFDTF
-50 NDYKIFNEAFKNF
+50 NRVYDVYREDMNEAFRN
-63 NAEIRTADSALPDEQ
+63 LPDES
-78 RTLLRNALTEAK
+78 RNALGSALTAVRDASGQEAPSAQPETENAAEDHQPAPENATAEPASAPEPTPEQDSSPASAAETAEAPTLDLSVLNKDPKEMTDADRQILQNIINSPYTTETAK
-90 NNAERLKDE
+90 ANARIL
-99 AQNNNLSDTQAD
+99 AD
-111 SASVNANTASP
+111 GNPLPEQPAPEHPSP
-122 EPGAAAEPSQ
+122 EPGATAEP
-132 APNAESAPKPDKDIL
+132 I
-147 VATGSYEDKYN
+147 
-158 QALKFLQD
+158 
-166 QNGFSISLPLG
+166 
-177 YTKEEIQLLD
+177 
-187 GEKSEE
+187 
-193 ISLAE
+193 
-198 RRQIRQAYLDRL
+198 
-210 KNTSY
+210 
-215 NVFVDGQ
+215 
-222 VYSITAPEELSPEN
+222 PEPEPEN
-236 IRISDNTGKLL
+236 S
-247 FEGICTPLRILD
+247 
-259 PIALESIITGEKKD
+259 
-273 YNGNMVSPAETR
+273 AE
-285 EYKAQDMELYS
+285 D
-296 KIAAMWSTMYIDY
+296 
-309 MRYKHTFN
+309 
-317 AYGADRNDNTKEI
+317 
-330 ANDINKKACEIAAR
+330 
-344 RLAERQGFT
+344 
-353 KKEAVV
+353 
-359 ELLQVMRTMEAAA
+359 
-372 QDVTAV
+372 
-378 DHYSMDILKEVCD
+378 
-391 KFSENPLAD
+391 
-400 NIDISRINTA
+400 
-410 ENRQAAL
+410 RQAAL

-581 KPLSEKEA
+581 KPLSEKETQ
-589 KEQKAA
+589 KQKAA

-693 EKRYGKKY
+693 EERYGKKY
-701 VYAKQAL
+701 IYAKQAL

-924 KEAQTYAND
+924 KEAQAYAND

-941 TTMLRDRSVYDPDG
+941 TTMLRDRSIYDPDG

-1057 QQVLQLEG
+1057 QQVLQFEG

-1078 YMASHDLT
+1078 YMANHDLT

-1143 EEYARAKEARQEYE
+1143 EEYARAKQADQEYARS
-1157 GLKPHEIPTHPIDVP
+1157 KNPEIWKDRTGERTINLAMAEKWTHQQP
-1172 PTGNK
+1172 
-1177 VADYLND
+1177 
-1184 KYACSNDHGVGF
+1184 
-1196 KFEPLNESDKR
+1196 
-1207 VLGIEEPQQTVVVQ
+1207 PQQTVVVQ

-1235 VDIYSDPTLYAQNFG
+1235 VDVYSDPMLYAQSFG
-1250 LVYDPYLSNGLN
+1250 LQYDPYLSNGLN

-1273 GAFIDPRDNSVT
+1273 GAFIDPRDGSVT

-1322 RNMIYDPDKKITRCF
+1322 RNMIYDPDTKITRCF

>member
-38 AAEIQGGYRLSP
+38 AAEIQGGYRLGRQEFDTLNSAY
-50 NDYKIFNEAFKNF
+50 DVYREDMNEAFRN
-63 NAEIRTADSALPDEQ
+63 LPDES
-78 RTLLRNALTEAK
+78 RNALGSALTAVRDAVQQTAPAQPAPENAAEDHQPVPENATAEPASAPEPTPEQDSSPASAAETAEAPTLDLSVLNKDPKEMTDADRQILQNIINSPYTTETAK
-90 NNAERLKDE
+90 ANARIL
-99 AQNNNLSDTQAD
+99 AD
-111 SASVNANTASP
+111 GNPLPEQPAPEHPSP
-122 EPGAAAEPSQ
+122 EPGATAEP
-132 APNAESAPKPDKDIL
+132 I
-147 VATGSYEDKYN
+147 
-158 QALKFLQD
+158 
-166 QNGFSISLPLG
+166 
-177 YTKEEIQLLD
+177 
-187 GEKSEE
+187 
-193 ISLAE
+193 
-198 RRQIRQAYLDRL
+198 
-210 KNTSY
+210 
-215 NVFVDGQ
+215 
-222 VYSITAPEELSPEN
+222 PEPEPEN
-236 IRISDNTGKLL
+236 S
-247 FEGICTPLRILD
+247 
-259 PIALESIITGEKKD
+259 
-273 YNGNMVSPAETR
+273 AE
-285 EYKAQDMELYS
+285 D
-296 KIAAMWSTMYIDY
+296 
-309 MRYKHTFN
+309 
-317 AYGADRNDNTKEI
+317 
-330 ANDINKKACEIAAR
+330 
-344 RLAERQGFT
+344 
-353 KKEAVV
+353 
-359 ELLQVMRTMEAAA
+359 
-372 QDVTAV
+372 
-378 DHYSMDILKEVCD
+378 
-391 KFSENPLAD
+391 
-400 NIDISRINTA
+400 
-410 ENRQAAL
+410 RQAAL

-581 KPLSEKEA
+581 KPLSEKETQ
-589 KEQKAA
+589 KQKAA

-654 IANQYLETETF
+654 IANQYLEAETF

-893 MPHITELI
+893 MPHITAFV
-901 QESVDNGTEIVKK
+901 QEEANNAVETVKA

-924 KEAQTYAND
+924 KEAQAYAND

-1078 YMASHDLT
+1078 YMANHDLT

-1143 EEYARAKEARQEYE
+1143 EEYARAKQADQEYARS
-1157 GLKPHEIPTHPIDVP
+1157 KNPEIWKDRTGERTINLAMAEKWTHQQP
-1172 PTGNK
+1172 
-1177 VADYLND
+1177 
-1184 KYACSNDHGVGF
+1184 
-1196 KFEPLNESDKR
+1196 
-1207 VLGIEEPQQTVVVQ
+1207 PQQTVVVQ

-1235 VDIYSDPTLYAQNFG
+1235 VDVYSDPMLYAQSFG
-1250 LVYDPYLSNGLN
+1250 LQYDPYLSNGLN

-1273 GAFIDPRDNSVT
+1273 GAFIDPRDGSVT

-1322 RNMIYDPDKKITRCF
+1322 RNMIYDPDTKITRCF

>member
-38 AAEIQGGYRLSP
+38 AAEIQGGYRLGRQEFDTF
-50 NDYKIFNEAFKNF
+50 NRVYDVYREDMNEAFRN
-63 NAEIRTADSALPDEQ
+63 LPDES
-78 RTLLRNALTEAK
+78 RNALGSALTAVRDAVQQTAPAQPAPE
-90 NNAERLKDE
+90 NAAEDH
-99 AQNNNLSDTQAD
+99 QP
-111 SASVNANTASP
+111 VP
-122 EPGAAAEPSQ
+122 ENSAAEP
-132 APNAESAPKPDKDIL
+132 ASAPEPTPEQDSSPASAAETAEAPTLDLSVLNKDPKDMTD
-147 VATGSYEDKYN
+147 AD
-158 QALKFLQD
+158 
-166 QNGFSISLPLG
+166 
-177 YTKEEIQLLD
+177 
-187 GEKSEE
+187 
-193 ISLAE
+193 
-198 RRQIRQAYLDRL
+198 RQILQNIINSAY
-210 KNTSY
+210 T
-215 NVFVDGQ
+215 
-222 VYSITAPEELSPEN
+222 TATAKANARILASGNPLPEQPSLEPEN
-236 IRISDNTGKLL
+236 S
-247 FEGICTPLRILD
+247 
-259 PIALESIITGEKKD
+259 
-273 YNGNMVSPAETR
+273 AE
-285 EYKAQDMELYS
+285 D
-296 KIAAMWSTMYIDY
+296 
-309 MRYKHTFN
+309 
-317 AYGADRNDNTKEI
+317 
-330 ANDINKKACEIAAR
+330 
-344 RLAERQGFT
+344 
-353 KKEAVV
+353 
-359 ELLQVMRTMEAAA
+359 
-372 QDVTAV
+372 
-378 DHYSMDILKEVCD
+378 
-391 KFSENPLAD
+391 
-400 NIDISRINTA
+400 
-410 ENRQAAL
+410 RQAAL

-473 QLDPIVENRL
+473 QLNPIVENRL

-693 EKRYGKKY
+693 EERYGKKY

-924 KEAQTYAND
+924 KEAQAYAND

-964 MAAYMAEHDPAMHG
+964 MAAYMAEHDPAMRG

-1143 EEYARAKEARQEYE
+1143 EEYARAKQADQEYARS
-1157 GLKPHEIPTHPIDVP
+1157 KNPEIWKDR
-1172 PTGNK
+1172 TGERTINLAMAEK
-1177 VADYLND
+1177 WA
-1184 KYACSNDHGVGF
+1184 HQQ
-1196 KFEPLNESDKR
+1196 P
-1207 VLGIEEPQQTVVVQ
+1207 PQQTVVVQ

-1235 VDIYSDPTLYAQNFG
+1235 VDVYSDPTLYAQNFG
-1250 LVYDPYLSNGLN
+1250 LQYDPYLSNGLN

-1273 GAFIDPRDNSVT
+1273 GAFIDPRDGSVT

-1365 NWIREG
+1365 SWIRGG
-1371 RG
+1371 RA

>member
-38 AAEIQGGYRLSP
+38 AAEIQGGYRLGRQEFDTF
-50 NDYKIFNEAFKNF
+50 NRVYDVYREDMNEAFRN
-63 NAEIRTADSALPDEQ
+63 LPDES
-78 RTLLRNALTEAK
+78 RNALGSALTAVRDAVQQTAPAQPAPENAAEDHQPVPENSAAEPASAPEPTPEQDSSAAETAEAPTLDLSVLNKDPKEMTDADRQILQNIINSPYTTETAK
-90 NNAERLKDE
+90 ASARIL
-99 AQNNNLSDTQAD
+99 AD
-111 SASVNANTASP
+111 GNPLPEQPAPEQPSP
-122 EPGAAAEPSQ
+122 EPGAAAEP
-132 APNAESAPKPDKDIL
+132 I
-147 VATGSYEDKYN
+147 
-158 QALKFLQD
+158 
-166 QNGFSISLPLG
+166 
-177 YTKEEIQLLD
+177 
-187 GEKSEE
+187 
-193 ISLAE
+193 
-198 RRQIRQAYLDRL
+198 
-210 KNTSY
+210 
-215 NVFVDGQ
+215 
-222 VYSITAPEELSPEN
+222 PEPEPEN
-236 IRISDNTGKLL
+236 S
-247 FEGICTPLRILD
+247 
-259 PIALESIITGEKKD
+259 
-273 YNGNMVSPAETR
+273 AE
-285 EYKAQDMELYS
+285 D
-296 KIAAMWSTMYIDY
+296 
-309 MRYKHTFN
+309 
-317 AYGADRNDNTKEI
+317 
-330 ANDINKKACEIAAR
+330 
-344 RLAERQGFT
+344 
-353 KKEAVV
+353 
-359 ELLQVMRTMEAAA
+359 
-372 QDVTAV
+372 
-378 DHYSMDILKEVCD
+378 
-391 KFSENPLAD
+391 
-400 NIDISRINTA
+400 
-410 ENRQAAL
+410 RQAAL

-473 QLDPIVENRL
+473 QLNPIVENRL

-548 HAGLKDKDPFACKHD
+548 HAGLKDKDPFACKHN

-589 KEQKAA
+589 QKQKAA

-924 KEAQTYAND
+924 KEAQAYAND

-1078 YMASHDLT
+1078 YMANHDLT

-1143 EEYARAKEARQEYE
+1143 EEYARAKQADQEYARS
-1157 GLKPHEIPTHPIDVP
+1157 KNPEIWKDR
-1172 PTGNK
+1172 TGERTINLAMAEK
-1177 VADYLND
+1177 WA
-1184 KYACSNDHGVGF
+1184 HQQ
-1196 KFEPLNESDKR
+1196 P
-1207 VLGIEEPQQTVVVQ
+1207 PQQTVVVQ

-1235 VDIYSDPTLYAQNFG
+1235 VDVYSDPTLYAQNFG
-1250 LVYDPYLSNGLN
+1250 LQYDPYLSNGLN

-1273 GAFIDPRDNSVT
+1273 GAFIDPRDGSVT

>member
-38 AAEIQGGYRLSP
+38 AAEIQSGYRLGRQEFDTF
-50 NDYKIFNEAFKNF
+50 NRVYDVYREDMNEAFRN
-63 NAEIRTADSALPDEQ
+63 LPDES
-78 RTLLRNALTEAK
+78 RNALGSALTAVRDAVLQTAPAQPAPENSAAEPASAPKPTPEQDSSAAETAEAPTLDLSVLNKDPKEMTDADRQILQNIINSPYTTETAK
-90 NNAERLKDE
+90 ASARIL
-99 AQNNNLSDTQAD
+99 AD
-111 SASVNANTASP
+111 GNPLPEQPAPEQPSP
-122 EPGAAAEPSQ
+122 EPGAAAEP
-132 APNAESAPKPDKDIL
+132 I
-147 VATGSYEDKYN
+147 
-158 QALKFLQD
+158 
-166 QNGFSISLPLG
+166 
-177 YTKEEIQLLD
+177 
-187 GEKSEE
+187 
-193 ISLAE
+193 
-198 RRQIRQAYLDRL
+198 
-210 KNTSY
+210 
-215 NVFVDGQ
+215 
-222 VYSITAPEELSPEN
+222 PEPEPEN
-236 IRISDNTGKLL
+236 S
-247 FEGICTPLRILD
+247 
-259 PIALESIITGEKKD
+259 
-273 YNGNMVSPAETR
+273 AE
-285 EYKAQDMELYS
+285 D
-296 KIAAMWSTMYIDY
+296 
-309 MRYKHTFN
+309 
-317 AYGADRNDNTKEI
+317 
-330 ANDINKKACEIAAR
+330 
-344 RLAERQGFT
+344 
-353 KKEAVV
+353 
-359 ELLQVMRTMEAAA
+359 
-372 QDVTAV
+372 
-378 DHYSMDILKEVCD
+378 
-391 KFSENPLAD
+391 
-400 NIDISRINTA
+400 
-410 ENRQAAL
+410 RQAAL

-473 QLDPIVENRL
+473 QLNPIVENRL

-504 QCGNEELRQQA
+504 QCGNEELRQQG

-537 TEELAANYDKA
+537 TEELAAKYDKVYA
-548 HAGLKDKDPFACKHD
+548 DLTDRNLFTSKAKDPFACKHN
-563 PDKDTIDL
+563 PDKDAIDL

-589 KEQKAA
+589 QKQKAA

-654 IANQYLETETF
+654 IANQYLEAETF

-924 KEAQTYAND
+924 KEAQAYAND

-1143 EEYARAKEARQEYE
+1143 EEYARAKQADQEYARS
-1157 GLKPHEIPTHPIDVP
+1157 KNPEIWKDR
-1172 PTGNK
+1172 TGERTINLAMAEK
-1177 VADYLND
+1177 WA
-1184 KYACSNDHGVGF
+1184 HQQ
-1196 KFEPLNESDKR
+1196 P
-1207 VLGIEEPQQTVVVQ
+1207 PQQTVVVQ

-1235 VDIYSDPTLYAQNFG
+1235 VDVYSDPTLYAQNFG
-1250 LVYDPYLSNGLN
+1250 LQYDPYLSNGLN

-1273 GAFIDPRDNSVT
+1273 GAFIDPRDGSVT

>member
-38 AAEIQGGYRLSP
+38 AAEIQGGYRLGRQEFDTF
-50 NDYKIFNEAFKNF
+50 NRVYDVYREDMNEAFRN
-63 NAEIRTADSALPDEQ
+63 LPDES
-78 RTLLRNALTEAK
+78 RNALGSALTAVRDAVQQTAPTQPVPENSAAEPASAPEPTPEQDSSAAETAEAPTLDLSVLNKDPKEMTDADRQILQNIINSPYTTETAK
-90 NNAERLKDE
+90 ASARIL
-99 AQNNNLSDTQAD
+99 AD
-111 SASVNANTASP
+111 GNPLPEQPAPEQPSP
-122 EPGAAAEPSQ
+122 EPGAAAEP
-132 APNAESAPKPDKDIL
+132 I
-147 VATGSYEDKYN
+147 
-158 QALKFLQD
+158 
-166 QNGFSISLPLG
+166 
-177 YTKEEIQLLD
+177 
-187 GEKSEE
+187 
-193 ISLAE
+193 
-198 RRQIRQAYLDRL
+198 
-210 KNTSY
+210 
-215 NVFVDGQ
+215 
-222 VYSITAPEELSPEN
+222 PEPEPEN
-236 IRISDNTGKLL
+236 S
-247 FEGICTPLRILD
+247 
-259 PIALESIITGEKKD
+259 
-273 YNGNMVSPAETR
+273 AE
-285 EYKAQDMELYS
+285 D
-296 KIAAMWSTMYIDY
+296 
-309 MRYKHTFN
+309 
-317 AYGADRNDNTKEI
+317 
-330 ANDINKKACEIAAR
+330 
-344 RLAERQGFT
+344 
-353 KKEAVV
+353 
-359 ELLQVMRTMEAAA
+359 
-372 QDVTAV
+372 
-378 DHYSMDILKEVCD
+378 
-391 KFSENPLAD
+391 
-400 NIDISRINTA
+400 
-410 ENRQAAL
+410 RQAAL

-473 QLDPIVENRL
+473 QLNPIVENRL

-537 TEELAANYDKA
+537 TEELAAKYDKVYA
-548 HAGLKDKDPFACKHD
+548 DLTDRNLFTSKAKDPFACKHD

-581 KPLSEKEA
+581 KPLSEKETQ
-589 KEQKAA
+589 KQKAA

-924 KEAQTYAND
+924 KEAQAYAND

-1078 YMASHDLT
+1078 YMANHDLT

-1143 EEYARAKEARQEYE
+1143 EEYARAKQADQEYARS
-1157 GLKPHEIPTHPIDVP
+1157 KNPEIWKDRT
-1172 PTGNK
+1172 
-1177 VADYLND
+1177 
-1184 KYACSNDHGVGF
+1184 
-1196 KFEPLNESDKR
+1196 
-1207 VLGIEEPQQTVVVQ
+1207 EERTINLAMAEKWAHQQPPQQTVVVQ

-1235 VDIYSDPTLYAQNFG
+1235 VDVYSDPMLYAQSFG
-1250 LVYDPYLSNGLN
+1250 LQYDPYLSNGLN

-1365 NWIREG
+1365 SRIRGG
-1371 RG
+1371 RA

>member
-38 AAEIQGGYRLSP
+38 AAEIQGGYRLGRQEFDTF
-50 NDYKIFNEAFKNF
+50 NRVYDVYREDMNEAFRN
-63 NAEIRTADSALPDEQ
+63 LPDES
-78 RTLLRNALTEAK
+78 RNALGSALTAVRDAVQQTAPAQPAPENSAAEPASAPEPTPEQDSSAAETAEAPTLDLSVLNKDPKEMTDADRQILQNIINSPYTTETAK
-90 NNAERLKDE
+90 ASARIL
-99 AQNNNLSDTQAD
+99 AD
-111 SASVNANTASP
+111 GNPLPEQPAPEQPSP
-122 EPGAAAEPSQ
+122 EPGAAAEPIPEPEPENSAD
-132 APNAESAPKPDKDIL
+132 APTLDLSVLNKDPKDMTD
-147 VATGSYEDKYN
+147 AD
-158 QALKFLQD
+158 
-166 QNGFSISLPLG
+166 
-177 YTKEEIQLLD
+177 
-187 GEKSEE
+187 
-193 ISLAE
+193 
-198 RRQIRQAYLDRL
+198 RQILQNIINSAY
-210 KNTSY
+210 T
-215 NVFVDGQ
+215 
-222 VYSITAPEELSPEN
+222 TATAKANARILASGNPLPEQPSLEPEN
-236 IRISDNTGKLL
+236 S
-247 FEGICTPLRILD
+247 
-259 PIALESIITGEKKD
+259 
-273 YNGNMVSPAETR
+273 AE
-285 EYKAQDMELYS
+285 D
-296 KIAAMWSTMYIDY
+296 
-309 MRYKHTFN
+309 
-317 AYGADRNDNTKEI
+317 
-330 ANDINKKACEIAAR
+330 
-344 RLAERQGFT
+344 
-353 KKEAVV
+353 
-359 ELLQVMRTMEAAA
+359 
-372 QDVTAV
+372 
-378 DHYSMDILKEVCD
+378 
-391 KFSENPLAD
+391 
-400 NIDISRINTA
+400 
-410 ENRQAAL
+410 RQAAL

-473 QLDPIVENRL
+473 QLNPIVENRL

-581 KPLSEKEA
+581 KPLSEKETQ
-589 KEQKAA
+589 KQKAA

-654 IANQYLETETF
+654 IANQYLEAETF

-901 QESVDNGTEIVKK
+901 QESIDNGTEIVKK

-924 KEAQTYAND
+924 KEAQAYAND

-1124 ADQDRLRAG
+1124 ADQDRLHAG

-1143 EEYARAKEARQEYE
+1143 EEYARAKQADQEYARS
-1157 GLKPHEIPTHPIDVP
+1157 KNPEIWKDR
-1172 PTGNK
+1172 TGERTINLAMAEK
-1177 VADYLND
+1177 WA
-1184 KYACSNDHGVGF
+1184 HQQ
-1196 KFEPLNESDKR
+1196 P
-1207 VLGIEEPQQTVVVQ
+1207 PQQTVVVQ

-1235 VDIYSDPTLYAQNFG
+1235 VDVYSDPTLYAQNFG
-1250 LVYDPYLSNGLN
+1250 LQYDPYLSNGLN

-1273 GAFIDPRDNSVT
+1273 GAFIDPRDGSVT

-1322 RNMIYDPDKKITRCF
+1322 RNMIYDPDTKITRCF

>member
-38 AAEIQGGYRLSP
+38 AAEIQSGYRLGRQEFDTF
-50 NDYKIFNEAFKNF
+50 NRVYDVYREDMNEAFRN
-63 NAEIRTADSALPDEQ
+63 LPDES
-78 RTLLRNALTEAK
+78 RNALGSALTAVRDAVLQTAPAQPAPENAAAEPTAEQDSSPASAAETAEAPTLDLSVL
-90 NNAERLKDE
+90 NKDPKE
-99 AQNNNLSDTQAD
+99 MTDADRQILQNIINSPYTTDTAKASARILAD
-111 SASVNANTASP
+111 GNPLPEQPAPEQPSP
-122 EPGAAAEPSQ
+122 EPGAAAEP
-132 APNAESAPKPDKDIL
+132 I
-147 VATGSYEDKYN
+147 
-158 QALKFLQD
+158 
-166 QNGFSISLPLG
+166 
-177 YTKEEIQLLD
+177 
-187 GEKSEE
+187 
-193 ISLAE
+193 
-198 RRQIRQAYLDRL
+198 
-210 KNTSY
+210 
-215 NVFVDGQ
+215 
-222 VYSITAPEELSPEN
+222 PEPEPEN
-236 IRISDNTGKLL
+236 S
-247 FEGICTPLRILD
+247 
-259 PIALESIITGEKKD
+259 
-273 YNGNMVSPAETR
+273 AE
-285 EYKAQDMELYS
+285 D
-296 KIAAMWSTMYIDY
+296 
-309 MRYKHTFN
+309 
-317 AYGADRNDNTKEI
+317 
-330 ANDINKKACEIAAR
+330 
-344 RLAERQGFT
+344 
-353 KKEAVV
+353 
-359 ELLQVMRTMEAAA
+359 
-372 QDVTAV
+372 
-378 DHYSMDILKEVCD
+378 
-391 KFSENPLAD
+391 
-400 NIDISRINTA
+400 
-410 ENRQAAL
+410 RQAAL

-458 VAAQAYYKDDKDKSA
+458 VAAQAYYKDDKDKST
-473 QLDPIVENRL
+473 QLNPIVENRL

-548 HAGLKDKDPFACKHD
+548 HAGLKAKDPFACKHD

-581 KPLSEKEA
+581 KPLSEKETQ
-589 KEQKAA
+589 KQKAA

-893 MPHITELI
+893 MPHITAFV
-901 QESVDNGTEIVKK
+901 QEEANNAVETVKA

-924 KEAQTYAND
+924 KEAQAYAND

-1078 YMASHDLT
+1078 YMVNHDLT

-1143 EEYARAKEARQEYE
+1143 EEYARAKQADQEYARS
-1157 GLKPHEIPTHPIDVP
+1157 KNPEIWKDRT
-1172 PTGNK
+1172 
-1177 VADYLND
+1177 
-1184 KYACSNDHGVGF
+1184 
-1196 KFEPLNESDKR
+1196 
-1207 VLGIEEPQQTVVVQ
+1207 EERTINLAMAEKWAHQQPPQQTVVVQ

-1235 VDIYSDPTLYAQNFG
+1235 VDVYSDPMLYAQSFG
-1250 LVYDPYLSNGLN
+1250 LQYDPYLSNGLN

-1273 GAFIDPRDNSVT
+1273 GAFIDPRDGSVT

-1322 RNMIYDPDKKITRCF
+1322 RNMIYDPDTKITRCF

>member
-38 AAEIQGGYRLSP
+38 AAEIQGGYRLGRQEFDTLNSAY
-50 NDYKIFNEAFKNF
+50 DVYREDMNEAFRN
-63 NAEIRTADSALPDEQ
+63 LPDES
-78 RTLLRNALTEAK
+78 RNALGSALTAVRDAVQQTAPAQPAPENAAEDHQPAPENAAAEPASAPEPTAEQDSSLASAAETAEAPTLDLSVLNKDPKEMTDADRQILQTIINSPYTTETAK
-90 NNAERLKDE
+90 ASARIL
-99 AQNNNLSDTQAD
+99 AD
-111 SASVNANTASP
+111 GNPLPEQPAPEQPSP
-122 EPGAAAEPSQ
+122 EPGAAAEP
-132 APNAESAPKPDKDIL
+132 I
-147 VATGSYEDKYN
+147 
-158 QALKFLQD
+158 
-166 QNGFSISLPLG
+166 
-177 YTKEEIQLLD
+177 
-187 GEKSEE
+187 
-193 ISLAE
+193 
-198 RRQIRQAYLDRL
+198 
-210 KNTSY
+210 
-215 NVFVDGQ
+215 
-222 VYSITAPEELSPEN
+222 PEPEPEN
-236 IRISDNTGKLL
+236 S
-247 FEGICTPLRILD
+247 
-259 PIALESIITGEKKD
+259 
-273 YNGNMVSPAETR
+273 AE
-285 EYKAQDMELYS
+285 D
-296 KIAAMWSTMYIDY
+296 
-309 MRYKHTFN
+309 
-317 AYGADRNDNTKEI
+317 
-330 ANDINKKACEIAAR
+330 
-344 RLAERQGFT
+344 
-353 KKEAVV
+353 
-359 ELLQVMRTMEAAA
+359 
-372 QDVTAV
+372 
-378 DHYSMDILKEVCD
+378 
-391 KFSENPLAD
+391 
-400 NIDISRINTA
+400 
-410 ENRQAAL
+410 RQAAL

-473 QLDPIVENRL
+473 QLNPIVENRL

-581 KPLSEKEA
+581 KPLSEKETQ
-589 KEQKAA
+589 KQKAA

-693 EKRYGKKY
+693 EERYGKKY

-924 KEAQTYAND
+924 KEAQAYAND

-1078 YMASHDLT
+1078 YMANHDLT

-1143 EEYARAKEARQEYE
+1143 EEYARAKQADQEYARS
-1157 GLKPHEIPTHPIDVP
+1157 KNPEIWKDRTGERTINLAMAEKWTHQQP
-1172 PTGNK
+1172 
-1177 VADYLND
+1177 
-1184 KYACSNDHGVGF
+1184 
-1196 KFEPLNESDKR
+1196 
-1207 VLGIEEPQQTVVVQ
+1207 PQQTVVVQ

-1235 VDIYSDPTLYAQNFG
+1235 VDVYSDPMLYAQSFG
-1250 LVYDPYLSNGLN
+1250 LQYDPYLSNGLN

-1273 GAFIDPRDNSVT
+1273 GAFIDPRDGSVT

-1322 RNMIYDPDKKITRCF
+1322 RNMIYDPDTKITRCF

>member
-38 AAEIQGGYRLSP
+38 AAEIQGGYRLGRQEFDTF
-50 NDYKIFNEAFKNF
+50 NRVYDVYREDMNEAFRN
-63 NAEIRTADSALPDEQ
+63 LPDES
-78 RTLLRNALTEAK
+78 RNALGSALTAVRDAVQQTAPAQPAPENAAEDHQPVPENSAAEPASAPEPTPEQDSSPASAAETAEAPTLDLSVLNKDPKEMTDADRQILQNIINSPYTTETAK
-90 NNAERLKDE
+90 ASARIL
-99 AQNNNLSDTQAD
+99 AD
-111 SASVNANTASP
+111 GNPLPEQPAPEQPSP
-122 EPGAAAEPSQ
+122 EPGAAAEP
-132 APNAESAPKPDKDIL
+132 I
-147 VATGSYEDKYN
+147 
-158 QALKFLQD
+158 
-166 QNGFSISLPLG
+166 
-177 YTKEEIQLLD
+177 
-187 GEKSEE
+187 
-193 ISLAE
+193 
-198 RRQIRQAYLDRL
+198 
-210 KNTSY
+210 
-215 NVFVDGQ
+215 
-222 VYSITAPEELSPEN
+222 PEPEPEN
-236 IRISDNTGKLL
+236 S
-247 FEGICTPLRILD
+247 
-259 PIALESIITGEKKD
+259 
-273 YNGNMVSPAETR
+273 AE
-285 EYKAQDMELYS
+285 D
-296 KIAAMWSTMYIDY
+296 
-309 MRYKHTFN
+309 
-317 AYGADRNDNTKEI
+317 
-330 ANDINKKACEIAAR
+330 
-344 RLAERQGFT
+344 
-353 KKEAVV
+353 
-359 ELLQVMRTMEAAA
+359 
-372 QDVTAV
+372 
-378 DHYSMDILKEVCD
+378 
-391 KFSENPLAD
+391 
-400 NIDISRINTA
+400 
-410 ENRQAAL
+410 RQAAL

-581 KPLSEKEA
+581 KPLSEKETQ
-589 KEQKAA
+589 KQKAA

-654 IANQYLETETF
+654 IANQYLEAETF

-742 ICKNWKNIKKQLK
+742 IYKNWANINKQLK

-763 KCAMVMGACATT
+763 KCAMVIGACATT
-775 ALSGLGIV
+775 ALSGLGIA
-783 SGIGTAAEA
+783 SGIGSAAEA
-792 INTVSPGMVSSAANF
+792 INTVSPGMASSAANF

-893 MPHITELI
+893 MPYITELI

-924 KEAQTYAND
+924 KEAQAYAND

-1143 EEYARAKEARQEYE
+1143 EEYARAKQADQEYARS
-1157 GLKPHEIPTHPIDVP
+1157 KNPEIWKDRTGERTINLAMAEKWTHQQP
-1172 PTGNK
+1172 
-1177 VADYLND
+1177 
-1184 KYACSNDHGVGF
+1184 
-1196 KFEPLNESDKR
+1196 
-1207 VLGIEEPQQTVVVQ
+1207 PQQTVVVQ

-1235 VDIYSDPTLYAQNFG
+1235 VDVYSDPMLYAQSFG
-1250 LVYDPYLSNGLN
+1250 LQYDPYLSNGLN

-1273 GAFIDPRDNSVT
+1273 GAFIDPRDGSVT

-1322 RNMIYDPDKKITRCF
+1322 RNMIYDPDTKITRCF

>member
-38 AAEIQGGYRLSP
+38 AAEIQGGYRLGRQEFDTLNSAY
-50 NDYKIFNEAFKNF
+50 DVYREDMNEAFRN
-63 NAEIRTADSALPDEQ
+63 LPDES
-78 RTLLRNALTEAK
+78 RNALGSALTAVRDAVQQTAPAQPAPENAAEDHQPVPENSAAEPASAPEPTPEQDSSAAETAEAPTLDLSVL
-90 NNAERLKDE
+90 NKDPKE
-99 AQNNNLSDTQAD
+99 MTDADRQILQNIINSPYTTDTAKASARILAD
-111 SASVNANTASP
+111 GNPLPEQPAPEQPSP
-122 EPGAAAEPSQ
+122 EPGAAAEP
-132 APNAESAPKPDKDIL
+132 I
-147 VATGSYEDKYN
+147 
-158 QALKFLQD
+158 
-166 QNGFSISLPLG
+166 
-177 YTKEEIQLLD
+177 
-187 GEKSEE
+187 
-193 ISLAE
+193 
-198 RRQIRQAYLDRL
+198 
-210 KNTSY
+210 
-215 NVFVDGQ
+215 
-222 VYSITAPEELSPEN
+222 PEPEPEN
-236 IRISDNTGKLL
+236 S
-247 FEGICTPLRILD
+247 
-259 PIALESIITGEKKD
+259 
-273 YNGNMVSPAETR
+273 AE
-285 EYKAQDMELYS
+285 D
-296 KIAAMWSTMYIDY
+296 
-309 MRYKHTFN
+309 
-317 AYGADRNDNTKEI
+317 
-330 ANDINKKACEIAAR
+330 
-344 RLAERQGFT
+344 
-353 KKEAVV
+353 
-359 ELLQVMRTMEAAA
+359 
-372 QDVTAV
+372 
-378 DHYSMDILKEVCD
+378 
-391 KFSENPLAD
+391 
-400 NIDISRINTA
+400 
-410 ENRQAAL
+410 RQAAL

-473 QLDPIVENRL
+473 QLNPIVENRL

-548 HAGLKDKDPFACKHD
+548 HAGLKAKDPFACKHD

-589 KEQKAA
+589 QKQKAA

-654 IANQYLETETF
+654 IANQYLEAETF

-924 KEAQTYAND
+924 KEAQAYAND

-1143 EEYARAKEARQEYE
+1143 EEYARAKQADQEYARS
-1157 GLKPHEIPTHPIDVP
+1157 KNPEIWKDR
-1172 PTGNK
+1172 TGERTINLAMAEK
-1177 VADYLND
+1177 WA
-1184 KYACSNDHGVGF
+1184 HQQ
-1196 KFEPLNESDKR
+1196 P
-1207 VLGIEEPQQTVVVQ
+1207 PQQTVVVQ

-1235 VDIYSDPTLYAQNFG
+1235 VDVYSDPTLYAQNFG
-1250 LVYDPYLSNGLN
+1250 LQYDPYLSNGLN

-1273 GAFIDPRDNSVT
+1273 GAFIDPRDGSVT

-1322 RNMIYDPDKKITRCF
+1322 RNMIYDPDTKITRCF

>member
-38 AAEIQGGYRLSP
+38 AAEIQGGYRLGRQEFDTF
-50 NDYKIFNEAFKNF
+50 NRVYDVYREDMNEAFRN
-63 NAEIRTADSALPDEQ
+63 LPDES
-78 RTLLRNALTEAK
+78 RNALGSALTAVRDAVQQTAPAQPAPENSAAEPASAPKPTPEQDSSAAETAEAPTLDLSVLNKDPKEMTDADRQILQNIINSPYTTETAK
-90 NNAERLKDE
+90 ASARIL
-99 AQNNNLSDTQAD
+99 AD
-111 SASVNANTASP
+111 GNPLPEQPAPEQPSP
-122 EPGAAAEPSQ
+122 EPGAAAEP
-132 APNAESAPKPDKDIL
+132 I
-147 VATGSYEDKYN
+147 
-158 QALKFLQD
+158 
-166 QNGFSISLPLG
+166 
-177 YTKEEIQLLD
+177 
-187 GEKSEE
+187 
-193 ISLAE
+193 
-198 RRQIRQAYLDRL
+198 
-210 KNTSY
+210 
-215 NVFVDGQ
+215 
-222 VYSITAPEELSPEN
+222 PEPEPEN
-236 IRISDNTGKLL
+236 S
-247 FEGICTPLRILD
+247 
-259 PIALESIITGEKKD
+259 
-273 YNGNMVSPAETR
+273 AE
-285 EYKAQDMELYS
+285 D
-296 KIAAMWSTMYIDY
+296 
-309 MRYKHTFN
+309 
-317 AYGADRNDNTKEI
+317 
-330 ANDINKKACEIAAR
+330 
-344 RLAERQGFT
+344 
-353 KKEAVV
+353 
-359 ELLQVMRTMEAAA
+359 
-372 QDVTAV
+372 
-378 DHYSMDILKEVCD
+378 
-391 KFSENPLAD
+391 
-400 NIDISRINTA
+400 
-410 ENRQAAL
+410 RQAAL

-473 QLDPIVENRL
+473 QLNPIVENRL

-504 QCGNEELRQQA
+504 QCGNEELRQQG

-537 TEELAANYDKA
+537 TEELAAKYDKVYA
-548 HAGLKDKDPFACKHD
+548 DLTDRNLFTSKAKDPFACKHN
-563 PDKDTIDL
+563 PDKDAIDL

-589 KEQKAA
+589 QKQKAA

-654 IANQYLETETF
+654 IANQYLEAETF

-924 KEAQTYAND
+924 KEAQAYAND

-1143 EEYARAKEARQEYE
+1143 EEYARAKQADQEYARS
-1157 GLKPHEIPTHPIDVP
+1157 KNPEIWKDR
-1172 PTGNK
+1172 TGERTINLAMAEK
-1177 VADYLND
+1177 WA
-1184 KYACSNDHGVGF
+1184 HQQ
-1196 KFEPLNESDKR
+1196 P
-1207 VLGIEEPQQTVVVQ
+1207 PQQTVVVQ

-1235 VDIYSDPTLYAQNFG
+1235 VDVYSDPTLYAQNFG
-1250 LVYDPYLSNGLN
+1250 LQYDPYLSNGLN

-1313 GAWDHSGHE
+1313 GAWDHSGQE
-1322 RNMIYDPDKKITRCF
+1322 RNMI
-1337 GSGYITHNN
+1337 
-1346 TINKVIAGINTA
+1346 
-1358 GAVLNTI
+1358 
-1365 NWIREG
+1365 
-1371 RG
+1371 

>member
-38 AAEIQGGYRLSP
+38 AAEIQGGYRLGRQEFDTLNSAY
-50 NDYKIFNEAFKNF
+50 DVYREDMNEAFRN
-63 NAEIRTADSALPDEQ
+63 LPDES
-78 RTLLRNALTEAK
+78 RNALGSALTAVRDAVQQTAPAQPAPENAAEDHQPVPENSAAEPASAPEPTPEQDSSAAETAEAPTLDLSVL
-90 NNAERLKDE
+90 NKDPKE
-99 AQNNNLSDTQAD
+99 MTDADRQILQNIINSPYTTDTAKASARILAD
-111 SASVNANTASP
+111 GNPLPEQPAPEQPSP
-122 EPGAAAEPSQ
+122 EPGAAAEP
-132 APNAESAPKPDKDIL
+132 I
-147 VATGSYEDKYN
+147 
-158 QALKFLQD
+158 
-166 QNGFSISLPLG
+166 
-177 YTKEEIQLLD
+177 
-187 GEKSEE
+187 
-193 ISLAE
+193 
-198 RRQIRQAYLDRL
+198 
-210 KNTSY
+210 
-215 NVFVDGQ
+215 
-222 VYSITAPEELSPEN
+222 PEPEPEN
-236 IRISDNTGKLL
+236 S
-247 FEGICTPLRILD
+247 
-259 PIALESIITGEKKD
+259 
-273 YNGNMVSPAETR
+273 AE
-285 EYKAQDMELYS
+285 D
-296 KIAAMWSTMYIDY
+296 
-309 MRYKHTFN
+309 
-317 AYGADRNDNTKEI
+317 
-330 ANDINKKACEIAAR
+330 
-344 RLAERQGFT
+344 
-353 KKEAVV
+353 
-359 ELLQVMRTMEAAA
+359 
-372 QDVTAV
+372 
-378 DHYSMDILKEVCD
+378 
-391 KFSENPLAD
+391 
-400 NIDISRINTA
+400 
-410 ENRQAAL
+410 RQAAL

-473 QLDPIVENRL
+473 QLNPIVENRL

-581 KPLSEKEA
+581 KPLSEKETQ
-589 KEQKAA
+589 KQKAA

-654 IANQYLETETF
+654 IANQYLEAETF

-924 KEAQTYAND
+924 KEAQAYAND

-1078 YMASHDLT
+1078 YMANHDLT

-1143 EEYARAKEARQEYE
+1143 
-1157 GLKPHEIPTHPIDVP
+1157 
-1172 PTGNK
+1172 
-1177 VADYLND
+1177 
-1184 KYACSNDHGVGF
+1184 
-1196 KFEPLNESDKR
+1196 SDKR

>member
-38 AAEIQGGYRLSP
+38 AAEIQGGYRLGRQEFDTF
-50 NDYKIFNEAFKNF
+50 NRVYDVYREDMNEAFRN
-63 NAEIRTADSALPDEQ
+63 LPDES
-78 RTLLRNALTEAK
+78 RNALGSALTAVRDAVQQTAPAQPAPENSAEDHQPVPENAAAEPASAPEPTAEQDSSPASAAETAEAPTLDLSVLNKDPKDMTDADRQILQNIINSPYTTETAK
-90 NNAERLKDE
+90 ASARIL
-99 AQNNNLSDTQAD
+99 AD
-111 SASVNANTASP
+111 GNPLPEQPAPEQPSP
-122 EPGAAAEPSQ
+122 EPGAAAEP
-132 APNAESAPKPDKDIL
+132 I
-147 VATGSYEDKYN
+147 
-158 QALKFLQD
+158 
-166 QNGFSISLPLG
+166 
-177 YTKEEIQLLD
+177 
-187 GEKSEE
+187 
-193 ISLAE
+193 
-198 RRQIRQAYLDRL
+198 
-210 KNTSY
+210 
-215 NVFVDGQ
+215 
-222 VYSITAPEELSPEN
+222 PEPEPEN
-236 IRISDNTGKLL
+236 S
-247 FEGICTPLRILD
+247 
-259 PIALESIITGEKKD
+259 
-273 YNGNMVSPAETR
+273 AE
-285 EYKAQDMELYS
+285 D
-296 KIAAMWSTMYIDY
+296 
-309 MRYKHTFN
+309 
-317 AYGADRNDNTKEI
+317 
-330 ANDINKKACEIAAR
+330 
-344 RLAERQGFT
+344 
-353 KKEAVV
+353 
-359 ELLQVMRTMEAAA
+359 
-372 QDVTAV
+372 
-378 DHYSMDILKEVCD
+378 
-391 KFSENPLAD
+391 
-400 NIDISRINTA
+400 
-410 ENRQAAL
+410 RQAAL

-423 KKPWTYSAGAIT
+423 KKPWTYSAGTIT

-473 QLDPIVENRL
+473 QLNPIVENRL
-483 KNLSLSDITPANAE
+483 KNLSLSDITPTNAE

-581 KPLSEKEA
+581 KPLSEKETQ
-589 KEQKAA
+589 KQKAA

-654 IANQYLETETF
+654 IANQYLEAETF

-683 NNVEKIDKKL
+683 NNVEKINKKL

-893 MPHITELI
+893 MPYITELI

-924 KEAQTYAND
+924 KEAQAYAND

-1078 YMASHDLT
+1078 YMANHDLT

-1143 EEYARAKEARQEYE
+1143 EEYARAKQADQEYARS
-1157 GLKPHEIPTHPIDVP
+1157 KNPEIWKDR
-1172 PTGNK
+1172 TGERTINLAMAEK
-1177 VADYLND
+1177 WA
-1184 KYACSNDHGVGF
+1184 HQQ
-1196 KFEPLNESDKR
+1196 P
-1207 VLGIEEPQQTVVVQ
+1207 PQQTVVVQ

-1235 VDIYSDPTLYAQNFG
+1235 VDVYSDPMLYAQSFG
-1250 LVYDPYLSNGLN
+1250 LQYDPYLSNGLN

-1273 GAFIDPRDNSVT
+1273 GAFIDPRDGSVT

-1322 RNMIYDPDKKITRCF
+1322 RNMIYDPDTKITRCF

>member
-38 AAEIQGGYRLSP
+38 AAEIQGGYRLGRQEFDTF
-50 NDYKIFNEAFKNF
+50 NRVYDVYREDMNEAFRN
-63 NAEIRTADSALPDEQ
+63 LPDES
-78 RTLLRNALTEAK
+78 RNALGSALTAVRDASGQEAPSAQPETENAAEDHQPAPENATAEPASAPEPTPEQDSSPASAAETAEAPTLDLSVLNKDPKEMTDADRQILQNIINSPYTTETAK
-90 NNAERLKDE
+90 ANARIL
-99 AQNNNLSDTQAD
+99 AD
-111 SASVNANTASP
+111 GNPLPEQPAPEHPSP
-122 EPGAAAEPSQ
+122 EPGATAEP
-132 APNAESAPKPDKDIL
+132 I
-147 VATGSYEDKYN
+147 
-158 QALKFLQD
+158 
-166 QNGFSISLPLG
+166 
-177 YTKEEIQLLD
+177 
-187 GEKSEE
+187 
-193 ISLAE
+193 
-198 RRQIRQAYLDRL
+198 
-210 KNTSY
+210 
-215 NVFVDGQ
+215 
-222 VYSITAPEELSPEN
+222 PEPEPEN
-236 IRISDNTGKLL
+236 S
-247 FEGICTPLRILD
+247 
-259 PIALESIITGEKKD
+259 
-273 YNGNMVSPAETR
+273 AE
-285 EYKAQDMELYS
+285 D
-296 KIAAMWSTMYIDY
+296 
-309 MRYKHTFN
+309 
-317 AYGADRNDNTKEI
+317 
-330 ANDINKKACEIAAR
+330 
-344 RLAERQGFT
+344 
-353 KKEAVV
+353 
-359 ELLQVMRTMEAAA
+359 
-372 QDVTAV
+372 
-378 DHYSMDILKEVCD
+378 
-391 KFSENPLAD
+391 
-400 NIDISRINTA
+400 
-410 ENRQAAL
+410 RQAAL

-504 QCGNEELRQQA
+504 QCGNEELRQQG

-893 MPHITELI
+893 MPHITAFV
-901 QESVDNGTEIVKK
+901 QEEANNAVETVKA

-924 KEAQTYAND
+924 KEAQAYAND

-1078 YMASHDLT
+1078 YMANHDLT

-1143 EEYARAKEARQEYE
+1143 EEYARAKQADQEYARS
-1157 GLKPHEIPTHPIDVP
+1157 KNPEIWKDRTGERTINLAMAEKWTHQQP
-1172 PTGNK
+1172 
-1177 VADYLND
+1177 
-1184 KYACSNDHGVGF
+1184 
-1196 KFEPLNESDKR
+1196 
-1207 VLGIEEPQQTVVVQ
+1207 PQQTVVVQ

-1235 VDIYSDPTLYAQNFG
+1235 VDVYSDPMLYAQSFG
-1250 LVYDPYLSNGLN
+1250 LQYDPYLSNGLN

-1273 GAFIDPRDNSVT
+1273 GAFIDPRDGSVT

-1322 RNMIYDPDKKITRCF
+1322 RNMIYDPDTKITRCF

>member
-38 AAEIQGGYRLSP
+38 AAEIQGGYRLGRQEFDTF
-50 NDYKIFNEAFKNF
+50 NRVYDVYREDMNEAFRN
-63 NAEIRTADSALPDEQ
+63 LPDES
-78 RTLLRNALTEAK
+78 RNALGSALTAVRDAVQQTAPAQPAPENSAAEPASAPEPTPEQDSSAAETAEAPTLDLSVLNKDPKEMTDADRQILQNIINSPYTTETAK
-90 NNAERLKDE
+90 ASARIL
-99 AQNNNLSDTQAD
+99 AD
-111 SASVNANTASP
+111 GNPLPEQPAPEQPSP
-122 EPGAAAEPSQ
+122 EPGAAAEPIPEPEPENSAD
-132 APNAESAPKPDKDIL
+132 APTLDLSVLNKDPKDMTD
-147 VATGSYEDKYN
+147 AD
-158 QALKFLQD
+158 
-166 QNGFSISLPLG
+166 
-177 YTKEEIQLLD
+177 
-187 GEKSEE
+187 
-193 ISLAE
+193 
-198 RRQIRQAYLDRL
+198 RQILQNIINSAY
-210 KNTSY
+210 T
-215 NVFVDGQ
+215 
-222 VYSITAPEELSPEN
+222 TATAKANARILASGNPLPEQPSLEPEN
-236 IRISDNTGKLL
+236 S
-247 FEGICTPLRILD
+247 
-259 PIALESIITGEKKD
+259 
-273 YNGNMVSPAETR
+273 AE
-285 EYKAQDMELYS
+285 D
-296 KIAAMWSTMYIDY
+296 
-309 MRYKHTFN
+309 
-317 AYGADRNDNTKEI
+317 
-330 ANDINKKACEIAAR
+330 
-344 RLAERQGFT
+344 
-353 KKEAVV
+353 
-359 ELLQVMRTMEAAA
+359 
-372 QDVTAV
+372 
-378 DHYSMDILKEVCD
+378 
-391 KFSENPLAD
+391 
-400 NIDISRINTA
+400 
-410 ENRQAAL
+410 RQAAL

-473 QLDPIVENRL
+473 QLNPIVENRL

-581 KPLSEKEA
+581 KPLSEKETQ
-589 KEQKAA
+589 KQKAA

-610 QGSYTPEEL
+610 QDSYTPEEL

-924 KEAQTYAND
+924 KEAQAYAND

-1078 YMASHDLT
+1078 YMANHDLT

>member
-38 AAEIQGGYRLSP
+38 AAEIQGGYRLGRQEFDTF
-50 NDYKIFNEAFKNF
+50 NRVYDVYREDMNEAFRN
-63 NAEIRTADSALPDEQ
+63 LPDES
-78 RTLLRNALTEAK
+78 RNALGSALTAVRDAVQQTAPAQPAPENSAAEPASAPKPTPEQDSSAAETAEAPTLDLSVLNKDPKEMTDADRQILQNIINSPYTTETAK
-90 NNAERLKDE
+90 ASARIL
-99 AQNNNLSDTQAD
+99 AD
-111 SASVNANTASP
+111 GNPLPEQPAPEQPSP
-122 EPGAAAEPSQ
+122 EPGAAAEP
-132 APNAESAPKPDKDIL
+132 I
-147 VATGSYEDKYN
+147 
-158 QALKFLQD
+158 
-166 QNGFSISLPLG
+166 
-177 YTKEEIQLLD
+177 
-187 GEKSEE
+187 
-193 ISLAE
+193 
-198 RRQIRQAYLDRL
+198 
-210 KNTSY
+210 
-215 NVFVDGQ
+215 
-222 VYSITAPEELSPEN
+222 PEPEPEN
-236 IRISDNTGKLL
+236 S
-247 FEGICTPLRILD
+247 
-259 PIALESIITGEKKD
+259 
-273 YNGNMVSPAETR
+273 AE
-285 EYKAQDMELYS
+285 D
-296 KIAAMWSTMYIDY
+296 
-309 MRYKHTFN
+309 
-317 AYGADRNDNTKEI
+317 
-330 ANDINKKACEIAAR
+330 
-344 RLAERQGFT
+344 
-353 KKEAVV
+353 
-359 ELLQVMRTMEAAA
+359 
-372 QDVTAV
+372 
-378 DHYSMDILKEVCD
+378 
-391 KFSENPLAD
+391 
-400 NIDISRINTA
+400 
-410 ENRQAAL
+410 RQAAL

-473 QLDPIVENRL
+473 QLNPIVENRL

-537 TEELAANYDKA
+537 TEELAAKYDKVYA
-548 HAGLKDKDPFACKHD
+548 DLTDRNLFTSKAKDPFACKHN
-563 PDKDTIDL
+563 PDKDAIDL

-589 KEQKAA
+589 QKQKAA

-654 IANQYLETETF
+654 IANQYLEAETF

-924 KEAQTYAND
+924 KEAQAYAND

-1143 EEYARAKEARQEYE
+1143 EEYARAKQADQEYARS
-1157 GLKPHEIPTHPIDVP
+1157 KNPEIWKDR
-1172 PTGNK
+1172 TGERTINLAMAEK
-1177 VADYLND
+1177 WA
-1184 KYACSNDHGVGF
+1184 HQQ
-1196 KFEPLNESDKR
+1196 P
-1207 VLGIEEPQQTVVVQ
+1207 PQQTVVVQ

-1273 GAFIDPRDNSVT
+1273 GAFIDPRDGSVT

>member
-38 AAEIQGGYRLSP
+38 AAEIQGGYRLGRQEFDTF
-50 NDYKIFNEAFKNF
+50 NRVYDVYREDMNEAFRN
-63 NAEIRTADSALPDEQ
+63 LPDES
-78 RTLLRNALTEAK
+78 RNALGSALTAVRDAVQQTAPAQPAPENAAAEPASAPEPTAEQDSSPASAAETAEAPTLDLSVLNKDPKEMTDADRQILQNIINSPYTTETAK
-90 NNAERLKDE
+90 ANARIL
-99 AQNNNLSDTQAD
+99 AD
-111 SASVNANTASP
+111 GNPLPEQPAPEHPSP
-122 EPGAAAEPSQ
+122 EPGATAEP
-132 APNAESAPKPDKDIL
+132 I
-147 VATGSYEDKYN
+147 
-158 QALKFLQD
+158 
-166 QNGFSISLPLG
+166 
-177 YTKEEIQLLD
+177 
-187 GEKSEE
+187 
-193 ISLAE
+193 
-198 RRQIRQAYLDRL
+198 
-210 KNTSY
+210 
-215 NVFVDGQ
+215 
-222 VYSITAPEELSPEN
+222 PEPEPEN
-236 IRISDNTGKLL
+236 S
-247 FEGICTPLRILD
+247 
-259 PIALESIITGEKKD
+259 
-273 YNGNMVSPAETR
+273 AE
-285 EYKAQDMELYS
+285 D
-296 KIAAMWSTMYIDY
+296 
-309 MRYKHTFN
+309 
-317 AYGADRNDNTKEI
+317 
-330 ANDINKKACEIAAR
+330 
-344 RLAERQGFT
+344 
-353 KKEAVV
+353 
-359 ELLQVMRTMEAAA
+359 
-372 QDVTAV
+372 
-378 DHYSMDILKEVCD
+378 
-391 KFSENPLAD
+391 
-400 NIDISRINTA
+400 
-410 ENRQAAL
+410 RQAAL

-581 KPLSEKEA
+581 KPLSEKETQ
-589 KEQKAA
+589 KQKAA

-693 EKRYGKKY
+693 EERYGKKY
-701 VYAKQAL
+701 IYAKQAL

-924 KEAQTYAND
+924 KEAQAYAND

-941 TTMLRDRSVYDPDG
+941 TTMLRDRSIYDPDG

-1057 QQVLQLEG
+1057 QQVLQFEG

-1078 YMASHDLT
+1078 YMANHDLT

-1143 EEYARAKEARQEYE
+1143 EEYARAKQADQEYARS
-1157 GLKPHEIPTHPIDVP
+1157 KNPEIWKDRTGERTINLAMAEKWTHQQP
-1172 PTGNK
+1172 
-1177 VADYLND
+1177 
-1184 KYACSNDHGVGF
+1184 
-1196 KFEPLNESDKR
+1196 
-1207 VLGIEEPQQTVVVQ
+1207 PQQTVVVQ

-1235 VDIYSDPTLYAQNFG
+1235 VDVYSDPMLYAQSFG
-1250 LVYDPYLSNGLN
+1250 LQYDPYLSNGLN

-1273 GAFIDPRDNSVT
+1273 GAFIDPRDGSVT

-1322 RNMIYDPDKKITRCF
+1322 RNMIYDPDTKITRCF

>member
-38 AAEIQGGYRLSP
+38 AAEIQGGYRLGRQEFDTLNSAY
-50 NDYKIFNEAFKNF
+50 DVYREDMNEAFRN
-63 NAEIRTADSALPDEQ
+63 LPDES
-78 RTLLRNALTEAK
+78 RNALGSALTAVRDAVQQTAPAQPAPENAAEDHQPVPENSAAEPASAPEPTPEQDSSAAETAEAPTLDLSVL
-90 NNAERLKDE
+90 NKDPKE
-99 AQNNNLSDTQAD
+99 MTDADRQILQNIINSPYTTDTAKASARILAD
-111 SASVNANTASP
+111 GNPLPEQPAPEQPSP
-122 EPGAAAEPSQ
+122 EPGAAAEP
-132 APNAESAPKPDKDIL
+132 I
-147 VATGSYEDKYN
+147 
-158 QALKFLQD
+158 
-166 QNGFSISLPLG
+166 
-177 YTKEEIQLLD
+177 
-187 GEKSEE
+187 
-193 ISLAE
+193 
-198 RRQIRQAYLDRL
+198 
-210 KNTSY
+210 
-215 NVFVDGQ
+215 
-222 VYSITAPEELSPEN
+222 PEPEPEN
-236 IRISDNTGKLL
+236 S
-247 FEGICTPLRILD
+247 
-259 PIALESIITGEKKD
+259 
-273 YNGNMVSPAETR
+273 AE
-285 EYKAQDMELYS
+285 D
-296 KIAAMWSTMYIDY
+296 
-309 MRYKHTFN
+309 
-317 AYGADRNDNTKEI
+317 
-330 ANDINKKACEIAAR
+330 
-344 RLAERQGFT
+344 
-353 KKEAVV
+353 
-359 ELLQVMRTMEAAA
+359 
-372 QDVTAV
+372 
-378 DHYSMDILKEVCD
+378 
-391 KFSENPLAD
+391 
-400 NIDISRINTA
+400 
-410 ENRQAAL
+410 RQAAL

-473 QLDPIVENRL
+473 QLNPIVENRL

-548 HAGLKDKDPFACKHD
+548 HAGLKAKDPFACKHD

-589 KEQKAA
+589 QKQKAA

-654 IANQYLETETF
+654 IANQYLEAETF

-924 KEAQTYAND
+924 KEAQAYAND

-1143 EEYARAKEARQEYE
+1143 EEYARAKQADQEYARS
-1157 GLKPHEIPTHPIDVP
+1157 KNPEIWKDR
-1172 PTGNK
+1172 TGERTINLAMAEK
-1177 VADYLND
+1177 WA
-1184 KYACSNDHGVGF
+1184 HQQ
-1196 KFEPLNESDKR
+1196 P
-1207 VLGIEEPQQTVVVQ
+1207 PQQTVVVQ

>member
-38 AAEIQGGYRLSP
+38 AAEIQGGYRLGRQEFDTLNSAY
-50 NDYKIFNEAFKNF
+50 DVYREDMNEAFRN
-63 NAEIRTADSALPDEQ
+63 LPDES
-78 RTLLRNALTEAK
+78 RNALGSALTAVRDAVQQTAPAQPAPENAAEDHQPVPENSAAEPASAPEPTPEQDSSAAETAEAPTLDLSVL
-90 NNAERLKDE
+90 NKDPKE
-99 AQNNNLSDTQAD
+99 MTDADRQILQNIINSPYTTDTAKASARILAD
-111 SASVNANTASP
+111 GNPLPEQPAPEQPSP
-122 EPGAAAEPSQ
+122 EPGVAAEP
-132 APNAESAPKPDKDIL
+132 I
-147 VATGSYEDKYN
+147 
-158 QALKFLQD
+158 
-166 QNGFSISLPLG
+166 
-177 YTKEEIQLLD
+177 
-187 GEKSEE
+187 
-193 ISLAE
+193 
-198 RRQIRQAYLDRL
+198 
-210 KNTSY
+210 
-215 NVFVDGQ
+215 
-222 VYSITAPEELSPEN
+222 PEPEPEN
-236 IRISDNTGKLL
+236 S
-247 FEGICTPLRILD
+247 
-259 PIALESIITGEKKD
+259 
-273 YNGNMVSPAETR
+273 AE
-285 EYKAQDMELYS
+285 D
-296 KIAAMWSTMYIDY
+296 
-309 MRYKHTFN
+309 
-317 AYGADRNDNTKEI
+317 
-330 ANDINKKACEIAAR
+330 
-344 RLAERQGFT
+344 
-353 KKEAVV
+353 
-359 ELLQVMRTMEAAA
+359 
-372 QDVTAV
+372 
-378 DHYSMDILKEVCD
+378 
-391 KFSENPLAD
+391 
-400 NIDISRINTA
+400 
-410 ENRQAAL
+410 RQAAL

-473 QLDPIVENRL
+473 QLNPIVENRL

-581 KPLSEKEA
+581 KPLSEKETQ
-589 KEQKAA
+589 KQKAA

-654 IANQYLETETF
+654 IANQYLEAETF

-901 QESVDNGTEIVKK
+901 QESIDNGTEIVKK

-924 KEAQTYAND
+924 KEAQAYAND

-1143 EEYARAKEARQEYE
+1143 EEYARAKQADQEYARS
-1157 GLKPHEIPTHPIDVP
+1157 KNPEIWKDR
-1172 PTGNK
+1172 TGERTINLAMAEK
-1177 VADYLND
+1177 WA
-1184 KYACSNDHGVGF
+1184 HQQ
-1196 KFEPLNESDKR
+1196 P
-1207 VLGIEEPQQTVVVQ
+1207 PQQTVVVQ

-1235 VDIYSDPTLYAQNFG
+1235 VDVYSDPTLYAQNFG
-1250 LVYDPYLSNGLN
+1250 LQYDPYLSNGLN

-1273 GAFIDPRDNSVT
+1273 GAFIDPRDGSVT

-1322 RNMIYDPDKKITRCF
+1322 RNMIYDPDTKITRCF

>member
-38 AAEIQGGYRLSP
+38 AAEIQGGYRLGRQEFDTLNSAY
-50 NDYKIFNEAFKNF
+50 DVYREDMNEAFRN
-63 NAEIRTADSALPDEQ
+63 LPDES
-78 RTLLRNALTEAK
+78 RNALGSALTAVRDAVQQTAPAQPAPENAAEDHQPVPENSAAEPASAPEPTPEQDSSAAETAEAPTLDLSVL
-90 NNAERLKDE
+90 NKDPKE
-99 AQNNNLSDTQAD
+99 MTDADRQILQNIINSPYTTDTAKASARILAD
-111 SASVNANTASP
+111 GNPLPEQPAPEQPSP
-122 EPGAAAEPSQ
+122 EPGAAAEP
-132 APNAESAPKPDKDIL
+132 I
-147 VATGSYEDKYN
+147 
-158 QALKFLQD
+158 
-166 QNGFSISLPLG
+166 
-177 YTKEEIQLLD
+177 
-187 GEKSEE
+187 
-193 ISLAE
+193 
-198 RRQIRQAYLDRL
+198 
-210 KNTSY
+210 
-215 NVFVDGQ
+215 
-222 VYSITAPEELSPEN
+222 PEPEPEN
-236 IRISDNTGKLL
+236 S
-247 FEGICTPLRILD
+247 
-259 PIALESIITGEKKD
+259 
-273 YNGNMVSPAETR
+273 AE
-285 EYKAQDMELYS
+285 D
-296 KIAAMWSTMYIDY
+296 
-309 MRYKHTFN
+309 
-317 AYGADRNDNTKEI
+317 
-330 ANDINKKACEIAAR
+330 
-344 RLAERQGFT
+344 
-353 KKEAVV
+353 
-359 ELLQVMRTMEAAA
+359 
-372 QDVTAV
+372 
-378 DHYSMDILKEVCD
+378 
-391 KFSENPLAD
+391 
-400 NIDISRINTA
+400 
-410 ENRQAAL
+410 RQAAL

-473 QLDPIVENRL
+473 QLNPIVENRL

-581 KPLSEKEA
+581 KPLSEKETQ
-589 KEQKAA
+589 KQKAA

-654 IANQYLETETF
+654 IANQYLEAETF

-924 KEAQTYAND
+924 KEAQAYAND

-1078 YMASHDLT
+1078 YMANHDLT

-1143 EEYARAKEARQEYE
+1143 EEYARAKQADQEYARS
-1157 GLKPHEIPTHPIDVP
+1157 KNPEIWKDRTGERTINLAMAEKWTHQQP
-1172 PTGNK
+1172 
-1177 VADYLND
+1177 
-1184 KYACSNDHGVGF
+1184 
-1196 KFEPLNESDKR
+1196 
-1207 VLGIEEPQQTVVVQ
+1207 PQQTVVVQ

-1235 VDIYSDPTLYAQNFG
+1235 VDVYSDPMLYAQSFG
-1250 LVYDPYLSNGLN
+1250 LQYDPYLSNGLN

-1273 GAFIDPRDNSVT
+1273 GAFIDPRDGSVT

-1322 RNMIYDPDKKITRCF
+1322 RNMIYDPDTKITRCF

>member
-38 AAEIQGGYRLSP
+38 AAEIQSGYRLGRQEFDTF
-50 NDYKIFNEAFKNF
+50 NRVYDVYREDMNEAFRN
-63 NAEIRTADSALPDEQ
+63 LPDES
-78 RTLLRNALTEAK
+78 RNALGSALTAVRDAVLQTAPAQPAPENAAAEPTAEQDSSPASAAETAEAPTLDLSVL
-90 NNAERLKDE
+90 NKDPKE
-99 AQNNNLSDTQAD
+99 MTDADRQILQNIINSPYTTDTAKASARILAD
-111 SASVNANTASP
+111 GNPLPEQPAPEQPSP
-122 EPGAAAEPSQ
+122 EPGAAAEP
-132 APNAESAPKPDKDIL
+132 I
-147 VATGSYEDKYN
+147 
-158 QALKFLQD
+158 
-166 QNGFSISLPLG
+166 
-177 YTKEEIQLLD
+177 
-187 GEKSEE
+187 
-193 ISLAE
+193 
-198 RRQIRQAYLDRL
+198 
-210 KNTSY
+210 
-215 NVFVDGQ
+215 
-222 VYSITAPEELSPEN
+222 PEPEPEN
-236 IRISDNTGKLL
+236 S
-247 FEGICTPLRILD
+247 
-259 PIALESIITGEKKD
+259 
-273 YNGNMVSPAETR
+273 AE
-285 EYKAQDMELYS
+285 D
-296 KIAAMWSTMYIDY
+296 
-309 MRYKHTFN
+309 
-317 AYGADRNDNTKEI
+317 
-330 ANDINKKACEIAAR
+330 
-344 RLAERQGFT
+344 
-353 KKEAVV
+353 
-359 ELLQVMRTMEAAA
+359 
-372 QDVTAV
+372 
-378 DHYSMDILKEVCD
+378 
-391 KFSENPLAD
+391 
-400 NIDISRINTA
+400 
-410 ENRQAAL
+410 RQAAL

-458 VAAQAYYKDDKDKSA
+458 VAAQAYYKDDKDKST
-473 QLDPIVENRL
+473 QLNPIVENRL

-504 QCGNEELRQQA
+504 QCSNEELRQQA

-581 KPLSEKEA
+581 KPLSEKETQ
-589 KEQKAA
+589 KQKAA

-654 IANQYLETETF
+654 IANQYLEAETF

-924 KEAQTYAND
+924 KEAQAYAND

-1078 YMASHDLT
+1078 YMANHDLT

-1143 EEYARAKEARQEYE
+1143 EEYARAKQADQEYARS
-1157 GLKPHEIPTHPIDVP
+1157 KNPEIWKDRT
-1172 PTGNK
+1172 
-1177 VADYLND
+1177 
-1184 KYACSNDHGVGF
+1184 
-1196 KFEPLNESDKR
+1196 
-1207 VLGIEEPQQTVVVQ
+1207 EERTINLAMAEKWAHQQPPQQTVVVQ

-1235 VDIYSDPTLYAQNFG
+1235 VDVYSDPMLYAQSFG
-1250 LVYDPYLSNGLN
+1250 LQYDPYLSNGLN

-1273 GAFIDPRDNSVT
+1273 GAFIDPRDGSVT

-1322 RNMIYDPDKKITRCF
+1322 RNMIYDPDTKITRCF